1 MQNILTFIKN
11 GQKFTLDASN
21 IKSVRDTGNG
31 FEITLKS
38 GEIIQAD
45 SYSVT
50 PNTQPVEQVSSQQV
64 ENNSEA
70 DEEFEKEEVLKEKSL
85 LDSQTMLWGGAAI
98 ALGGI
103 AIAASGSGGSDGSA
117 PSDQTPPAS
126 LTKILSKDGKAVSGL
141 TEAGATV
148 IVENSAGKVIG
159 SAKAGADGTYL
170 INLDKAYI
178 NGEILKVSAQ
188 DTAGNSTV
196 KQELIA
202 SDITAPTLTH
212 VISSNGKTITG
223 LTEANSTV
231 TVKDSSGKIIGT
243 AKSDNDG
250 KYTVILDKAYL
261 NGENLTISAEDLAG
275 NKSTIQTI
283 LADDKTAPIGLT
295 VAIDTAGKVVTGVTE
310 ANAVVT
316 VKNAAGIVVG
326 TATADTAGKYS
337 ITLDKVYLNGES
349 LSATASDQSG
359 NATAPKTII
368 APDTTAPSSLTAS
381 IGTAGKVVTGV
392 TEANAVVTVKNA
404 AGIVVGTATADT
416 VGKYSIT
423 LDKVY
428 LNGESLNVTAAD
440 KAGNATV
447 PKTIVA
453 PDTTAPSS
461 LTATIDAAGKAITG
475 VTEANATVT
484 VKNVVGTIVG
494 TGTADA
500 TGKYSVTLDKIYLN
514 GESLST
520 IAADKAGNA
529 TVPKIIVA
537 PDITAPSSLTATID
551 AAGKAI
557 TGVTEANATVTVKD
571 VVGTIVGTG
580 TADVTGKYSVT
591 LDKAYLNGESLN
603 VTVADKAGNATVPKT
618 IVAPDTTA
626 PSSLTA
632 TIDAAGKAITGV
644 TEANATVTVK
654 NVVGTIV
661 GTGTAD
667 ATGKYSVTLDKIY
680 LNGESLSAIAA
691 DKAGNATVPKI
702 IVAPDITA
710 PSSLTATI
718 DASGKVVTGVT
729 EANAVVTVKNTAGT
743 VVGTGTADATGKY
756 SITLDKAYL
765 NGESL
770 NAIAADKVG
779 NTTTPKTI
787 IAPDT
792 TAPSSLTAIID
803 AAGKVITGTT
813 EVGARV
819 TVKNVVGTIVG
830 TGTADAT
837 GKYSVTLDKIYLN
850 GESLS
855 AIAADKAGNA
865 TVPKIIVAPDITAP
879 SSLTATIDASGKV
892 VTGVTEANAVVT
904 VKNTAGTVVGTGT
917 ADATGKYSITLDKAY
932 LNGESLNAIAADK
945 VGNTTTPK
953 TIIAPDTTAPSSL
966 TAIIDAAG
974 KVITGTTEVGARV
987 TVEQVTAV
995 YKEVTVLET
1004 QTVLNE
1010 TVQSNYLSKTYS
1022 FEVTGT
1028 NAHVSLNLSSSTN
1041 SLSGSYSSTLSGA
1054 NLNTS
1059 LTGSIS
1065 QAGNGNYSI
1074 DLAQGSVLPPGTYT
1088 LTVNY
1093 SSSIV
1098 PVINVNVTQEVPKT
1112 ILEVDH
1118 YETKVVGAAN
1128 ADEAGNYSITL
1139 DKAYLNG
1146 ESLSVTAADQSDN
1159 KTEVKEVIAPDST
1172 PPILHQPTIQGG
1184 WTEGQSVQ
1192 GTTEA
1197 NATIIVK
1204 NTAGDVIGSA
1214 IADAS
1219 GYYNVILNTVYEDGE
1234 LLKVI
1239 AADAKGN
1246 ESSININ
1253 TPDITAPILANLFN
1267 YDVSTDKIIFNA
1279 PSDSYI
1285 VEQKIGDAW
1294 VQVNVEEKF
1303 DWLNTEFRVTAKDL
1317 AGNSSQPLT
1326 IIINTASG
1334 TYKPTDPTF
1343 IQIIKGSIGNDYL
1356 YGGNGDDTLV
1366 SNTGSDYL
1374 YGGSG
1379 NDTLIYGGN
1388 SNVYTALQGQAG
1400 NDTYIVDKA
1409 LLTSSSSIHILDN
1422 AAEENILQLKS
1433 VSSGDIS
1440 LKQSDSLIIIS
1451 FNDSASTIR
1460 FGEGQLSS
1468 IVFDDGTVWN
1478 KAQIEANTIGKL
1490 LGTDA
1495 ADNLQADAEIST
1507 IYGLGGNDTI
1517 QGGVQN
1523 DYLYGDDGDDTLV
1536 SNTGSDYLYGG
1547 AGNDTLIYGGNS
1559 NVYTALQGQ
1568 AGNDTYI
1575 IDKALLTSSS
1585 YIHILDNAT
1594 EENTLQL
1601 KSVSSSDISLKQS
1614 DSLIIISFNDS
1625 ASTIRF
1631 GKDNLSFI
1639 VFDDGTVWDKA
1650 QIEANTIG
1658 KLLGTDAADN
1668 LQADAEISTIYSLGG
1683 NDTIQGGV
1691 QNDYLYGG
1699 DGDDTLVSNT
1709 GSDYLYGGSGND
1721 TLIYGGN
1728 SNVYTALQGQAG
1740 NDTYIVD
1747 KALLTSS
1754 SSIHILDNAAEEN
1767 ILQLKSVSSGDISLK
1782 QSDSLIIISFNDSA
1796 STIRFGEGQL
1806 SSIVFDDG
1814 TVWDKAQIEQ
1824 HIAEPVFGTTGNDV
1838 IETNIPNQ
1846 SYSYIL
1852 GDGADTVVFNILDNT
1867 DNLGGNVKT
1876 EWTDFNLS
1884 ENDKLDLSQLLIN
1897 NNGNLQEF
1905 ITVKDTQ
1912 AGVVM
1917 SVDRDGSNQ
1926 STYHSQELILL
1937 TGKHYTLEDLM
1948 ASNAFIH

>member
-38 GEIIQAD
+38 GEIIQAE

-103 AIAASGSGGSDGSA
+103 AIAASGSGGSA

-212 VISSNGKTITG
+212 AISSNGKTITG

-261 NGENLTISAEDLAG
+261 NGENLTISAEDLVG

-295 VAIDTAGKVVTGVTE
+295 VAIDTAGKVVKGVTE

-404 AGIVVGTATADT
+404 AGIVVGTATADAT
-416 VGKYSIT
+416 GKYSVT
-423 LDKVY
+423 LNKAY

-514 GESLST
+514 GESLS
-520 IAADKAGNA
+520 
-529 TVPKIIVA
+529 
-537 PDITAPSSLTATID
+537 
-551 AAGKAI
+551 
-557 TGVTEANATVTVKD
+557 
-571 VVGTIVGTG
+571 
-580 TADVTGKYSVT
+580 
-591 LDKAYLNGESLN
+591 
-603 VTVADKAGNATVPKT
+603 
-618 IVAPDTTA
+618 
-626 PSSLTA
+626 
-632 TIDAAGKAITGV
+632 
-644 TEANATVTVK
+644 
-654 NVVGTIV
+654 
-661 GTGTAD
+661 
-667 ATGKYSVTLDKIY
+667 
-680 LNGESLSAIAA
+680 AIAA
-691 DKAGNATVPKI
+691 DKAGNTTAATTI
-702 IVAPDITA
+702 IASDTTA
-710 PSSLTATI
+710 PSSLIATI

-792 TAPSSLTAIID
+792 TAPSSLIATID
-803 AAGKVITGTT
+803 AAGKV
-813 EVGARV
+813 
-819 TVKNVVGTIVG
+819 
-830 TGTADAT
+830 
-837 GKYSVTLDKIYLN
+837 
-850 GESLS
+850 
-855 AIAADKAGNA
+855 
-865 TVPKIIVAPDITAP
+865 VA
-879 SSLTATIDASGKV
+879 
-892 VTGVTEANAVVT
+892 GVTEA
-904 VKNTAGTVVGTGT
+904 
-917 ADATGKYSITLDKAY
+917 D
-932 LNGESLNAIAADK
+932 
-945 VGNTTTPK
+945 
-953 TIIAPDTTAPSSL
+953 
-966 TAIIDAAG
+966 
-974 KVITGTTEVGARV
+974 ARV

-1004 QTVLNE
+1004 QFILSE
-1010 TVQSNYLSKTYS
+1010 SVQTNYLSKTYS

-1041 SLSGSYSSTLSGA
+1041 SLSGSYSSILSGA
-1054 NLNTS
+1054 SLNTR
-1059 LTGSIS
+1059 LTGNVS
-1065 QAGNGNYSI
+1065 QAGDGNYSI

-1093 SSSIV
+1093 SSSMV

-1253 TPDITAPILANLFN
+1253 TPDITAPILANMFN

-1782 QSDSLIIISFNDSA
+1782 QSDLLIIISFNDSA

-1824 HIAEPVFGTTGNDV
+1824 HIAEPVFGTTVNDV

-1876 EWTDFNLS
+1876 EWTDFNLV
-1884 ENDKLDLSQLLIN
+1884 ENDKIDFSQLFIN
-1897 NNGNLQEF
+1897 DSGDLQDY
-1905 ITVKDTQ
+1905 ITVKDTE
-1912 AGVVM
+1912 AGLII
-1917 SVDRDGSNQ
+1917 SVDRDGSSQ

>member
-103 AIAASGSGGSDGSA
+103 AIAASGSGGSGGSA

-126 LTKILSKDGKAVSGL
+126 LTKILSKDGNTVSGL

-212 VISSNGKTITG
+212 AISSNGKTITG

-416 VGKYSIT
+416 AGKYSIT
-423 LDKVY
+423 LDKV
-428 LNGESLNVTAAD
+428 
-440 KAGNATV
+440 
-447 PKTIVA
+447 
-453 PDTTAPSS
+453 
-461 LTATIDAAGKAITG
+461 
-475 VTEANATVT
+475 
-484 VKNVVGTIVG
+484 
-494 TGTADA
+494 
-500 TGKYSVTLDKIYLN
+500 
-514 GESLST
+514 
-520 IAADKAGNA
+520 
-529 TVPKIIVA
+529 
-537 PDITAPSSLTATID
+537 
-551 AAGKAI
+551 
-557 TGVTEANATVTVKD
+557 
-571 VVGTIVGTG
+571 
-580 TADVTGKYSVT
+580 
-591 LDKAYLNGESLN
+591 YLNGESLN

-691 DKAGNATVPKI
+691 DKAGNTTAATTI
-702 IVAPDITA
+702 IASDTTA
-710 PSSLTATI
+710 PSSLIATI

-792 TAPSSLTAIID
+792 TAPSSLTATID
-803 AAGKVITGTT
+803 AAGKV
-813 EVGARV
+813 V
-819 TVKNVVGTIVG
+819 
-830 TGTADAT
+830 
-837 GKYSVTLDKIYLN
+837 
-850 GESLS
+850 
-855 AIAADKAGNA
+855 AG
-865 TVPKIIVAPDITAP
+865 I
-879 SSLTATIDASGKV
+879 
-892 VTGVTEANAVVT
+892 TEA
-904 VKNTAGTVVGTGT
+904 
-917 ADATGKYSITLDKAY
+917 D
-932 LNGESLNAIAADK
+932 
-945 VGNTTTPK
+945 
-953 TIIAPDTTAPSSL
+953 
-966 TAIIDAAG
+966 
-974 KVITGTTEVGARV
+974 ARV

-1004 QTVLNE
+1004 QFILSE
-1010 TVQSNYLSKTYS
+1010 SVQTNYLSKTYS

-1041 SLSGSYSSTLSGA
+1041 SLSGSYSSILSGA
-1054 NLNTS
+1054 SLNTR
-1059 LTGSIS
+1059 LTGNVS
-1065 QAGNGNYSI
+1065 QAGDGNYSI
-1074 DLAQGSVLPPGTYT
+1074 DLAQGSVLPSGTYT

-1093 SSSIV
+1093 SSSMV
-1098 PVINVNVTQEVPKT
+1098 PVINVNVTQEVPTT

-1118 YETKVVGAAN
+1118 YETKVVGTAN

-1146 ESLSVTAADQSDN
+1146 ENLIAIATDQSGN
-1159 KTEVKEVIAPDST
+1159 KTEAKEVIVPDIT

-1184 WTEGQSVQ
+1184 WTEGQVVQ

-1197 NATIIVK
+1197 NVTVTIK
-1204 NTAGDVIGSA
+1204 NAAGDVIGSA

-1219 GYYNVILNTVYEDGE
+1219 GHYTVILNTVYENGE
-1234 LLKVI
+1234 SLKVI
-1239 AADAKGN
+1239 ATDNKGN
-1246 ESSININ
+1246 ENLLQLN
-1253 TPDITAPILANLFN
+1253 APDTTAPILTNLFS
-1267 YDVSTDKIIFNA
+1267 YDLSTDKIIFNA
-1279 PSDSYI
+1279 PSDSYF
-1285 VEQKIGDAW
+1285 VEQKIDGAW
-1294 VQVNVEEKF
+1294 VHVNIEEKF
-1303 DWLNTEFRVTAKDL
+1303 DWLNVEYRVTATDQ

-1326 IIINTASG
+1326 TIINTASG

-1343 IQIIKGSIGNDYL
+1343 TQIIKGSTGNDYL
-1356 YGGNGDDTLV
+1356 YGSNGDDTLI
-1366 SNTGSDYL
+1366 SNGDSDRL

-1388 SNVYTALQGQAG
+1388 SPNVYTGLIGEAG

-1409 LLTSSSSIHILDN
+1409 LLGSLSYVHILDN
-1422 AAEENILQLKS
+1422 TNEQNTLYLKS
-1433 VSSGDIS
+1433 VSADEII
-1440 LKQSDSLIIIS
+1440 LKQT
-1451 FNDSASTIR
+1451 SADR
-1460 FGEGQLSS
+1460 
-1468 IVFDDGTVWN
+1468 
-1478 KAQIEANTIGKL
+1478 
-1490 LGTDA
+1490 
-1495 ADNLQADAEIST
+1495 
-1507 IYGLGGNDTI
+1507 
-1517 QGGVQN
+1517 
-1523 DYLYGDDGDDTLV
+1523 
-1536 SNTGSDYLYGG
+1536 
-1547 AGNDTLIYGGNS
+1547 
-1559 NVYTALQGQ
+1559 
-1568 AGNDTYI
+1568 
-1575 IDKALLTSSS
+1575 
-1585 YIHILDNAT
+1585 
-1594 EENTLQL
+1594 
-1601 KSVSSSDISLKQS
+1601 
-1614 DSLIIISFNDS
+1614 
-1625 ASTIRF
+1625 
-1631 GKDNLSFI
+1631 
-1639 VFDDGTVWDKA
+1639 
-1650 QIEANTIG
+1650 
-1658 KLLGTDAADN
+1658 
-1668 LQADAEISTIYSLGG
+1668 
-1683 NDTIQGGV
+1683 
-1691 QNDYLYGG
+1691 
-1699 DGDDTLVSNT
+1699 
-1709 GSDYLYGGSGND
+1709 
-1721 TLIYGGN
+1721 
-1728 SNVYTALQGQAG
+1728 
-1740 NDTYIVD
+1740 
-1747 KALLTSS
+1747 
-1754 SSIHILDNAAEEN
+1754 
-1767 ILQLKSVSSGDISLK
+1767 
-1782 QSDSLIIISFNDSA
+1782 
-1796 STIRFGEGQL
+1796 
-1806 SSIVFDDG
+1806 
-1814 TVWDKAQIEQ
+1814 
-1824 HIAEPVFGTTGNDV
+1824 V
-1838 IETNIPNQ
+1838 IT
-1846 SYSYIL
+1846 
-1852 GDGADTVVFNILDNT
+1852 
-1867 DNLGGNVKT
+1867 
-1876 EWTDFNLS
+1876 
-1884 ENDKLDLSQLLIN
+1884 
-1897 NNGNLQEF
+1897 
-1905 ITVKDTQ
+1905 
-1912 AGVVM
+1912 
-1917 SVDRDGSNQ
+1917 
-1926 STYHSQELILL
+1926 
-1937 TGKHYTLEDLM
+1937 
-1948 ASNAFIH
+1948 

>member
-38 GEIIQAD
+38 GEIIQAE

-212 VISSNGKTITG
+212 AISSNGKTITG

-261 NGENLTISAEDLAG
+261 NGENLSISAEDLAG

-295 VAIDTAGKVVTGVTE
+295 VAIDTAGKFVTGVTE

-316 VKNAAGIVVG
+316 IKNTVGTVVG

-404 AGIVVGTATADT
+404 AGIVVGTATAD
-416 VGKYSIT
+416 
-423 LDKVY
+423 
-428 LNGESLNVTAAD
+428 
-440 KAGNATV
+440 
-447 PKTIVA
+447 
-453 PDTTAPSS
+453 
-461 LTATIDAAGKAITG
+461 
-475 VTEANATVT
+475 
-484 VKNVVGTIVG
+484 
-494 TGTADA
+494 A
-500 TGKYSVTLDKIYLN
+500 TGKYSVTLDKAYLN
-514 GESLST
+514 GESLSIT
-520 IAADKAGNA
+520 ATDKAGNA
-529 TVPKIIVA
+529 TAPKIIVA

-557 TGVTEANATVTVKD
+557 TGVTEANATVTVKN
-571 VVGTIVGTG
+571 VVGTVVGTG

-603 VTVADKAGNATVPKT
+603 VTAVDKAGNATVPKT
-618 IVAPDTTA
+618 IIAPDTTA
-626 PSSLTA
+626 PSNLTA
-632 TIDAAGKAITGV
+632 TIDAAGEAI
-644 TEANATVTVK
+644 
-654 NVVGTIV
+654 
-661 GTGTAD
+661 
-667 ATGKYSVTLDKIY
+667 
-680 LNGESLSAIAA
+680 
-691 DKAGNATVPKI
+691 
-702 IVAPDITA
+702 
-710 PSSLTATI
+710 
-718 DASGKVVTGVT
+718 TGVT
-729 EANAVVTVKNTAGT
+729 EANAVVTVKNAAGI

-792 TAPSSLTAIID
+792 TAPSSLI
-803 AAGKVITGTT
+803 
-813 EVGARV
+813 
-819 TVKNVVGTIVG
+819 
-830 TGTADAT
+830 
-837 GKYSVTLDKIYLN
+837 
-850 GESLS
+850 
-855 AIAADKAGNA
+855 
-865 TVPKIIVAPDITAP
+865 
-879 SSLTATIDASGKV
+879 ATIDASGKV
-892 VTGVTEANAVVT
+892 VAGVTEA
-904 VKNTAGTVVGTGT
+904 
-917 ADATGKYSITLDKAY
+917 D
-932 LNGESLNAIAADK
+932 
-945 VGNTTTPK
+945 
-953 TIIAPDTTAPSSL
+953 
-966 TAIIDAAG
+966 
-974 KVITGTTEVGARV
+974 ARV

-1004 QTVLNE
+1004 QFILSE
-1010 TVQSNYLSKTYS
+1010 SVQTNYLSKTYS

-1041 SLSGSYSSTLSGA
+1041 SLSGSYSSILSGA
-1054 NLNTS
+1054 SLNTR
-1059 LTGSIS
+1059 LTGNVS
-1065 QAGNGNYSI
+1065 QAGEGNYSI

-1093 SSSIV
+1093 SSSMV
-1098 PVINVNVTQEVPKT
+1098 PVINVNVTQEVPTT

-1118 YETKVVGAAN
+1118 YETKVVGTAN

-1146 ESLSVTAADQSDN
+1146 ENLIATATDQSGN
-1159 KTEVKEVIAPDST
+1159 KTEAKEVIVPDIT

-1184 WTEGQSVQ
+1184 WTEGQVVQ

-1197 NATIIVK
+1197 NVTVTIKNAT
-1204 NTAGDVIGSA
+1204 GDVIGSA

-1219 GYYNVILNTVYEDGE
+1219 GYYSVILNTVYENGE

-1239 AADAKGN
+1239 ATDNKGN
-1246 ESSININ
+1246 ENLLQLN
-1253 TPDITAPILANLFN
+1253 APDTTAPILANLFS
-1267 YDVSTDKIIFNA
+1267 YDLSTDKIIFNA
-1279 PSDSYI
+1279 PSDSYF
-1285 VEQKIGDAW
+1285 VEQKIDGAW
-1294 VQVNVEEKF
+1294 VHVNIEEKF
-1303 DWLNTEFRVTAKDL
+1303 DWLNVEYRVTATDQ

-1326 IIINTASG
+1326 TIINTASG

-1343 IQIIKGSIGNDYL
+1343 TQIIKGSTGNDYL
-1356 YGGNGDDTLV
+1356 YGGNGDDTLI
-1366 SNTGSDYL
+1366 SNGGSDSL

-1388 SNVYTALQGQAG
+1388 SPNIYTGLIGEAG

-1409 LLTSSSSIHILDN
+1409 LLGSLSYVHILDN
-1422 AAEENILQLKS
+1422 TNEQNTLYLKS
-1433 VSSGDIS
+1433 VSADEII
-1440 LKQSDSLIIIS
+1440 LKQASASYVHILDNTNEQNTLYLKSVSADEIILKQASADRIIT
-1451 FNDSASTIR
+1451 FNDSTATIH

-1478 KAQIEANTIGKL
+1478 KAQIEANIIGRL
-1490 LGTDA
+1490 LGTDG
-1495 ADNLQADAEIST
+1495 DDHLQADANYSV
-1507 IYGLGGNDTI
+1507 IYGLD
-1517 QGGVQN
+1517 
-1523 DYLYGDDGDDTLV
+1523 
-1536 SNTGSDYLYGG
+1536 
-1547 AGNDTLIYGGNS
+1547 
-1559 NVYTALQGQ
+1559 
-1568 AGNDTYI
+1568 
-1575 IDKALLTSSS
+1575 
-1585 YIHILDNAT
+1585 
-1594 EENTLQL
+1594 
-1601 KSVSSSDISLKQS
+1601 
-1614 DSLIIISFNDS
+1614 
-1625 ASTIRF
+1625 
-1631 GKDNLSFI
+1631 
-1639 VFDDGTVWDKA
+1639 
-1650 QIEANTIG
+1650 
-1658 KLLGTDAADN
+1658 
-1668 LQADAEISTIYSLGG
+1668 G

-1699 DGDDTLVSNT
+1699 NGDDTLISNG
-1709 GSDYLYGGSGND
+1709 GSDSLYGGSGND

-1728 SNVYTALQGQAG
+1728 SPNVYTGLIGEAG

-1747 KALLTSS
+1747 KALLGSLS
-1754 SSIHILDNAAEEN
+1754 YVHILDNTNEQN
-1767 ILQLKSVSSGDISLK
+1767 TLYLKSVSADEIILK
-1782 QSDSLIIISFNDSA
+1782 QASASYVHILDNTNEQNTLYLKSVSADEIILKQASADRIITFNDSTA
-1796 STIRFGEGQL
+1796 TIHFGEGLL

-1814 TVWDKAQIEQ
+1814 TTWDKAQIEQ
-1824 HIAEPVFGTTGNDV
+1824 HIAKTVVGTFDNDV
-1838 IETNIPNQ
+1838 VETATANQ
-1846 SYSYIL
+1846 TYSYTL
-1852 GDGADTVVFNILDNT
+1852 DTGADTLIFKVLDDI
-1867 DNLGGNVKT
+1867 DNLGGNSNG

-1937 TGKHYTLEDLM
+1937 TAKHYTLEDLM

>member
-45 SYSVT
+45 SYSIT

-212 VISSNGKTITG
+212 AISSNGKTITG

-404 AGIVVGTATADT
+404 AGIVVGIATADAT
-416 VGKYSIT
+416 GKYSVT
-423 LDKVY
+423 LNKAY

-447 PKTIVA
+447 PKTIIA

-484 VKNVVGTIVG
+484 VKNVVGTI
-494 TGTADA
+494 
-500 TGKYSVTLDKIYLN
+500 
-514 GESLST
+514 
-520 IAADKAGNA
+520 
-529 TVPKIIVA
+529 
-537 PDITAPSSLTATID
+537 
-551 AAGKAI
+551 
-557 TGVTEANATVTVKD
+557 
-571 VVGTIVGTG
+571 
-580 TADVTGKYSVT
+580 
-591 LDKAYLNGESLN
+591 
-603 VTVADKAGNATVPKT
+603 
-618 IVAPDTTA
+618 
-626 PSSLTA
+626 
-632 TIDAAGKAITGV
+632 
-644 TEANATVTVK
+644 
-654 NVVGTIV
+654 
-661 GTGTAD
+661 
-667 ATGKYSVTLDKIY
+667 
-680 LNGESLSAIAA
+680 
-691 DKAGNATVPKI
+691 
-702 IVAPDITA
+702 
-710 PSSLTATI
+710 
-718 DASGKVVTGVT
+718 
-729 EANAVVTVKNTAGT
+729 
-743 VVGTGTADATGKY
+743 VGTGTADATGKY

-792 TAPSSLTAIID
+792 TAPSSLTATID
-803 AAGKVITGTT
+803 AAGKV
-813 EVGARV
+813 
-819 TVKNVVGTIVG
+819 
-830 TGTADAT
+830 
-837 GKYSVTLDKIYLN
+837 
-850 GESLS
+850 
-855 AIAADKAGNA
+855 
-865 TVPKIIVAPDITAP
+865 VA
-879 SSLTATIDASGKV
+879 
-892 VTGVTEANAVVT
+892 GVTEA
-904 VKNTAGTVVGTGT
+904 
-917 ADATGKYSITLDKAY
+917 D
-932 LNGESLNAIAADK
+932 
-945 VGNTTTPK
+945 
-953 TIIAPDTTAPSSL
+953 
-966 TAIIDAAG
+966 
-974 KVITGTTEVGARV
+974 ARV

-1004 QTVLNE
+1004 QFILSE
-1010 TVQSNYLSKTYS
+1010 SVQTNYLSKTYS

-1041 SLSGSYSSTLSGA
+1041 SLSGSYSSILSGA
-1054 NLNTS
+1054 SLNTR
-1059 LTGSIS
+1059 LTGNVS
-1065 QAGNGNYSI
+1065 QAGDGNYSI

-1093 SSSIV
+1093 SSSMV
-1098 PVINVNVTQEVPKT
+1098 PVINVNVTQEVPTT

-1118 YETKVVGAAN
+1118 YETKVVGTAN

-1146 ESLSVTAADQSDN
+1146 ENLIVTATDQSGN
-1159 KTEVKEVIAPDST
+1159 KTEAKEVIVPDIT

-1184 WTEGQSVQ
+1184 WTEGQVVQ

-1197 NATIIVK
+1197 NVTVTIK
-1204 NTAGDVIGSA
+1204 NAAGDVIGSA

-1219 GYYNVILNTVYEDGE
+1219 GHYSVILNTVYENGE

-1239 AADAKGN
+1239 ATDNKGN
-1246 ESSININ
+1246 ENLLQLN
-1253 TPDITAPILANLFN
+1253 APDTTAPMLANLFS
-1267 YDVSTDKIIFNA
+1267 YDLSTNKIIFNA
-1279 PSDSYI
+1279 PSDSYF
-1285 VEQKIGDAW
+1285 VEQKIDGAW
-1294 VQVNVEEKF
+1294 VHVNIEEKF
-1303 DWLNTEFRVTAKDL
+1303 DWLNVEYRVTATDQ

-1326 IIINTASG
+1326 TIINTASG

-1343 IQIIKGSIGNDYL
+1343 TQIIKGSTGNDYL
-1356 YGGNGDDTLV
+1356 YGGNGDDTLI
-1366 SNTGSDYL
+1366 SNGDSDSL

-1388 SNVYTALQGQAG
+1388 SPNIYTGLIGEAG

-1409 LLTSSSSIHILDN
+1409 LLGSLSYVHILDN
-1422 AAEENILQLKS
+1422 TNEQNTLYLKS
-1433 VSSGDIS
+1433 VSADEII
-1440 LKQSDSLIIIS
+1440 LKQASADRIIT
-1451 FNDSASTIR
+1451 FNDSTATIH

-1468 IVFDDGTVWN
+1468 IVFDDGT
-1478 KAQIEANTIGKL
+1478 T
-1490 LGTDA
+1490 
-1495 ADNLQADAEIST
+1495 
-1507 IYGLGGNDTI
+1507 
-1517 QGGVQN
+1517 
-1523 DYLYGDDGDDTLV
+1523 
-1536 SNTGSDYLYGG
+1536 
-1547 AGNDTLIYGGNS
+1547 
-1559 NVYTALQGQ
+1559 
-1568 AGNDTYI
+1568 
-1575 IDKALLTSSS
+1575 
-1585 YIHILDNAT
+1585 
-1594 EENTLQL
+1594 
-1601 KSVSSSDISLKQS
+1601 
-1614 DSLIIISFNDS
+1614 
-1625 ASTIRF
+1625 
-1631 GKDNLSFI
+1631 
-1639 VFDDGTVWDKA
+1639 WDKA
-1650 QIEANTIG
+1650 QIEANIIG
-1658 KLLGTDAADN
+1658 RLLGTDGDDH
-1668 LQADAEISTIYSLGG
+1668 LQADANYSVIYGLDG

-1699 DGDDTLVSNT
+1699 NGDDTLISNG
-1709 GSDYLYGGSGND
+1709 GSDSLYGGSGND

-1728 SNVYTALQGQAG
+1728 SPNIYTGLIGEAG

-1747 KALLTSS
+1747 KALLGSLS
-1754 SSIHILDNAAEEN
+1754 YVHILDNTNEQN
-1767 ILQLKSVSSGDISLK
+1767 TLYLKSVSADEIILK
-1782 QSDSLIIISFNDSA
+1782 QTSADRVITFNDSTA
-1796 STIRFGEGQL
+1796 TIHFGEGQL

-1814 TVWDKAQIEQ
+1814 TTWDKAQIEQ
-1824 HIAEPVFGTTGNDV
+1824 HIAKTVVGTFDNDV
-1838 IETNIPNQ
+1838 VETATANQ
-1846 SYSYIL
+1846 TYSYTL
-1852 GDGADTVVFNILDNT
+1852 DTGADTLIFKVLDDI
-1867 DNLGGNVKT
+1867 DNLGGNSNG

-1917 SVDRDGSNQ
+1917 SVDRDGPNQ

>member
-603 VTVADKAGNATVPKT
+603 VTAADKAGNATVPKT

-632 TIDAAGKAITGV
+632 TIDA
-644 TEANATVTVK
+644 
-654 NVVGTIV
+654 
-661 GTGTAD
+661 
-667 ATGKYSVTLDKIY
+667 
-680 LNGESLSAIAA
+680 
-691 DKAGNATVPKI
+691 
-702 IVAPDITA
+702 
-710 PSSLTATI
+710 
-718 DASGKVVTGVT
+718 
-729 EANAVVTVKNTAGT
+729 
-743 VVGTGTADATGKY
+743 
-756 SITLDKAYL
+756 
-765 NGESL
+765 
-770 NAIAADKVG
+770 
-779 NTTTPKTI
+779 
-787 IAPDT
+787 
-792 TAPSSLTAIID
+792 
-803 AAGKVITGTT
+803 
-813 EVGARV
+813 
-819 TVKNVVGTIVG
+819 
-830 TGTADAT
+830 
-837 GKYSVTLDKIYLN
+837 
-850 GESLS
+850 
-855 AIAADKAGNA
+855 
-865 TVPKIIVAPDITAP
+865 
-879 SSLTATIDASGKV
+879 
-892 VTGVTEANAVVT
+892 
-904 VKNTAGTVVGTGT
+904 
-917 ADATGKYSITLDKAY
+917 
-932 LNGESLNAIAADK
+932 
-945 VGNTTTPK
+945 
-953 TIIAPDTTAPSSL
+953 
-966 TAIIDAAG
+966 
-974 KVITGTTEVGARV
+974 
-987 TVEQVTAV
+987 
-995 YKEVTVLET
+995 
-1004 QTVLNE
+1004 
-1010 TVQSNYLSKTYS
+1010 
-1022 FEVTGT
+1022 
-1028 NAHVSLNLSSSTN
+1028 
-1041 SLSGSYSSTLSGA
+1041 
-1054 NLNTS
+1054 
-1059 LTGSIS
+1059 
-1065 QAGNGNYSI
+1065 
-1074 DLAQGSVLPPGTYT
+1074 
-1088 LTVNY
+1088 
-1093 SSSIV
+1093 
-1098 PVINVNVTQEVPKT
+1098 
-1112 ILEVDH
+1112 
-1118 YETKVVGAAN
+1118 
-1128 ADEAGNYSITL
+1128 
-1139 DKAYLNG
+1139 
-1146 ESLSVTAADQSDN
+1146 
-1159 KTEVKEVIAPDST
+1159 
-1172 PPILHQPTIQGG
+1172 
-1184 WTEGQSVQ
+1184 
-1192 GTTEA
+1192 
-1197 NATIIVK
+1197 
-1204 NTAGDVIGSA
+1204 
-1214 IADAS
+1214 
-1219 GYYNVILNTVYEDGE
+1219 
-1234 LLKVI
+1234 
-1239 AADAKGN
+1239 
-1246 ESSININ
+1246 
-1253 TPDITAPILANLFN
+1253 
-1267 YDVSTDKIIFNA
+1267 
-1279 PSDSYI
+1279 
-1285 VEQKIGDAW
+1285 
-1294 VQVNVEEKF
+1294 
-1303 DWLNTEFRVTAKDL
+1303 
-1317 AGNSSQPLT
+1317 
-1326 IIINTASG
+1326 
-1334 TYKPTDPTF
+1334 
-1343 IQIIKGSIGNDYL
+1343 
-1356 YGGNGDDTLV
+1356 
-1366 SNTGSDYL
+1366 
-1374 YGGSG
+1374 
-1379 NDTLIYGGN
+1379 
-1388 SNVYTALQGQAG
+1388 
-1400 NDTYIVDKA
+1400 
-1409 LLTSSSSIHILDN
+1409 
-1422 AAEENILQLKS
+1422 
-1433 VSSGDIS
+1433 
-1440 LKQSDSLIIIS
+1440 
-1451 FNDSASTIR
+1451 
-1460 FGEGQLSS
+1460 
-1468 IVFDDGTVWN
+1468 
-1478 KAQIEANTIGKL
+1478 
-1490 LGTDA
+1490 
-1495 ADNLQADAEIST
+1495 
-1507 IYGLGGNDTI
+1507 
-1517 QGGVQN
+1517 
-1523 DYLYGDDGDDTLV
+1523 
-1536 SNTGSDYLYGG
+1536 
-1547 AGNDTLIYGGNS
+1547 
-1559 NVYTALQGQ
+1559 
-1568 AGNDTYI
+1568 
-1575 IDKALLTSSS
+1575 
-1585 YIHILDNAT
+1585 
-1594 EENTLQL
+1594 
-1601 KSVSSSDISLKQS
+1601 
-1614 DSLIIISFNDS
+1614 
-1625 ASTIRF
+1625 
-1631 GKDNLSFI
+1631 
-1639 VFDDGTVWDKA
+1639 
-1650 QIEANTIG
+1650 
-1658 KLLGTDAADN
+1658 
-1668 LQADAEISTIYSLGG
+1668 
-1683 NDTIQGGV
+1683 
-1691 QNDYLYGG
+1691 
-1699 DGDDTLVSNT
+1699 
-1709 GSDYLYGGSGND
+1709 
-1721 TLIYGGN
+1721 
-1728 SNVYTALQGQAG
+1728 
-1740 NDTYIVD
+1740 
-1747 KALLTSS
+1747 
-1754 SSIHILDNAAEEN
+1754 
-1767 ILQLKSVSSGDISLK
+1767 
-1782 QSDSLIIISFNDSA
+1782 
-1796 STIRFGEGQL
+1796 
-1806 SSIVFDDG
+1806 
-1814 TVWDKAQIEQ
+1814 
-1824 HIAEPVFGTTGNDV
+1824 
-1838 IETNIPNQ
+1838 
-1846 SYSYIL
+1846 
-1852 GDGADTVVFNILDNT
+1852 
-1867 DNLGGNVKT
+1867 
-1876 EWTDFNLS
+1876 
-1884 ENDKLDLSQLLIN
+1884 
-1897 NNGNLQEF
+1897 
-1905 ITVKDTQ
+1905 
-1912 AGVVM
+1912 
-1917 SVDRDGSNQ
+1917 
-1926 STYHSQELILL
+1926 
-1937 TGKHYTLEDLM
+1937 
-1948 ASNAFIH
+1948 

>member
-45 SYSVT
+45 SYSIT

-212 VISSNGKTITG
+212 AISSNGKTITG

-243 AKSDNDG
+243 AKSDNHG

-326 TATADTAGKYS
+326 IATADTAGKYS

-349 LSATASDQSG
+349 LNVTAADKAG
-359 NATAPKTII
+359 NATVPKTII

-404 AGIVVGTATADT
+404 AGIVVGIATADT
-416 VGKYSIT
+416 AGKYSIT

-447 PKTIVA
+447 PKTIIA

-484 VKNVVGTIVG
+484 VKSVVGTIVG

-500 TGKYSVTLDKIYLN
+500 TGKYSI
-514 GESLST
+514 
-520 IAADKAGNA
+520 
-529 TVPKIIVA
+529 
-537 PDITAPSSLTATID
+537 
-551 AAGKAI
+551 
-557 TGVTEANATVTVKD
+557 
-571 VVGTIVGTG
+571 
-580 TADVTGKYSVT
+580 T
-591 LDKAYLNGESLN
+591 LDKA
-603 VTVADKAGNATVPKT
+603 
-618 IVAPDTTA
+618 
-626 PSSLTA
+626 
-632 TIDAAGKAITGV
+632 
-644 TEANATVTVK
+644 
-654 NVVGTIV
+654 
-661 GTGTAD
+661 
-667 ATGKYSVTLDKIY
+667 Y

-691 DKAGNATVPKI
+691 DKAGNTTTPKTI
-702 IVAPDITA
+702 IAPDTTA
-710 PSSLTATI
+710 PSSLIATIDASGKVVTGVTEANAVVTVKNTAGTVVGIGTADATGKYSITLDKAYLNGESLSAIAADKAGNTTTPKTIIAPDTTAPSSLIATIDASGKVVTGVTEANAVVKVKNTAGTVVGTGTADATGKYSITLDKAYLNGESLSAIAADKAGNTTTPKTIIAPDTTAPSSLIATI

-792 TAPSSLTAIID
+792 TAPSSLTATID
-803 AAGKVITGTT
+803 AAGKV
-813 EVGARV
+813 
-819 TVKNVVGTIVG
+819 
-830 TGTADAT
+830 
-837 GKYSVTLDKIYLN
+837 
-850 GESLS
+850 
-855 AIAADKAGNA
+855 
-865 TVPKIIVAPDITAP
+865 VA
-879 SSLTATIDASGKV
+879 
-892 VTGVTEANAVVT
+892 GVTEA
-904 VKNTAGTVVGTGT
+904 
-917 ADATGKYSITLDKAY
+917 D
-932 LNGESLNAIAADK
+932 
-945 VGNTTTPK
+945 
-953 TIIAPDTTAPSSL
+953 
-966 TAIIDAAG
+966 
-974 KVITGTTEVGARV
+974 ARV

-1004 QTVLNE
+1004 QFILSE
-1010 TVQSNYLSKTYS
+1010 SVQTNYLSKTYS

-1041 SLSGSYSSTLSGA
+1041 SLSGSYSSILSGA
-1054 NLNTS
+1054 SLNTR
-1059 LTGSIS
+1059 LTGNVS
-1065 QAGNGNYSI
+1065 QAGDGNYSI

-1093 SSSIV
+1093 SSSMV
-1098 PVINVNVTQEVPKT
+1098 PVINVNVTQEVPTT
-1112 ILEVDH
+1112 ILEVDY
-1118 YETKVVGAAN
+1118 YETKVVGTAN

-1146 ESLSVTAADQSDN
+1146 ENLIATATDQSGN
-1159 KTEVKEVIAPDST
+1159 KTEAKEVIVPDIT
-1172 PPILHQPTIQGG
+1172 PPILDQPTIQGG
-1184 WTEGQSVQ
+1184 WTEGQVVQ

-1197 NATIIVK
+1197 NVTVTIK
-1204 NTAGDVIGSA
+1204 NAAGDVIGSA

-1219 GYYNVILNTVYEDGE
+1219 GHYSVILNTVYENGE

-1239 AADAKGN
+1239 ATDNKGN
-1246 ESSININ
+1246 ENLLQLN
-1253 TPDITAPILANLFN
+1253 APDTTAPILANLFS
-1267 YDVSTDKIIFNA
+1267 YDLSTDKIIFNA
-1279 PSDSYI
+1279 PSDSYF
-1285 VEQKIGDAW
+1285 VEQKIDGAW
-1294 VQVNVEEKF
+1294 VHVNIEEKF
-1303 DWLNTEFRVTAKDL
+1303 DWLNVEYRVTATDQ

-1326 IIINTASG
+1326 TIINTASG

-1343 IQIIKGSIGNDYL
+1343 TQIIKGSTGNDYL
-1356 YGGNGDDTLV
+1356 YGGNGDDTLI
-1366 SNTGSDYL
+1366 SNGDSDSL

-1388 SNVYTALQGQAG
+1388 SPNIYTGLIGEAG

-1409 LLTSSSSIHILDN
+1409 LLGALSYVHILDN
-1422 AAEENILQLKS
+1422 TNEQNTLYLKS
-1433 VSSGDIS
+1433 VSADEII
-1440 LKQSDSLIIIS
+1440 LKQASADRIIT
-1451 FNDSASTIR
+1451 FNDSTATIH

-1478 KAQIEANTIGKL
+1478 KAQIEANIIGRL
-1490 LGTDA
+1490 LGTDG
-1495 ADNLQADAEIST
+1495 DDHLQADTNYSVT
-1507 IYGLGGNDTI
+1507 YGLD
-1517 QGGVQN
+1517 
-1523 DYLYGDDGDDTLV
+1523 
-1536 SNTGSDYLYGG
+1536 
-1547 AGNDTLIYGGNS
+1547 
-1559 NVYTALQGQ
+1559 
-1568 AGNDTYI
+1568 
-1575 IDKALLTSSS
+1575 
-1585 YIHILDNAT
+1585 
-1594 EENTLQL
+1594 
-1601 KSVSSSDISLKQS
+1601 
-1614 DSLIIISFNDS
+1614 
-1625 ASTIRF
+1625 
-1631 GKDNLSFI
+1631 
-1639 VFDDGTVWDKA
+1639 
-1650 QIEANTIG
+1650 
-1658 KLLGTDAADN
+1658 
-1668 LQADAEISTIYSLGG
+1668 G

-1699 DGDDTLVSNT
+1699 NGDDTLISNG
-1709 GSDYLYGGSGND
+1709 GSDSLYGGSGND

-1728 SNVYTALQGQAG
+1728 SPNIYTGLIGEAG

-1747 KALLTSS
+1747 KALLGSLS
-1754 SSIHILDNAAEEN
+1754 YVHILDNTNEQN
-1767 ILQLKSVSSGDISLK
+1767 TLYLKSVSADEIILK
-1782 QSDSLIIISFNDSA
+1782 QTSADRVITFNDSTA
-1796 STIRFGEGQL
+1796 TIHFGEGQL

-1814 TVWDKAQIEQ
+1814 TTWDKAQIEQ
-1824 HIAEPVFGTTGNDV
+1824 HIAKTVVGTFDIDV
-1838 IETNIPNQ
+1838 VETATANQ
-1846 SYSYIL
+1846 TYSYTL
-1852 GDGADTVVFNILDNT
+1852 DTGADTLIFKVLDDI
-1867 DNLGGNVKT
+1867 DNLGGNSNG
-1876 EWTDFNLS
+1876 EWTDFNLL

>member
-103 AIAASGSGGSDGSA
+103 AIAASGSGGSGGSA

-126 LTKILSKDGKAVSGL
+126 LTKILSKDGNTVSGL

-212 VISSNGKTITG
+212 AISSNGKTITG

-349 LSATASDQSG
+349 L
-359 NATAPKTII
+359 N
-368 APDTTAPSSLTAS
+368 
-381 IGTAGKVVTGV
+381 
-392 TEANAVVTVKNA
+392 VTV
-404 AGIVVGTATADT
+404 
-416 VGKYSIT
+416 
-423 LDKVY
+423 
-428 LNGESLNVTAAD
+428 
-440 KAGNATV
+440 
-447 PKTIVA
+447 
-453 PDTTAPSS
+453 
-461 LTATIDAAGKAITG
+461 
-475 VTEANATVT
+475 
-484 VKNVVGTIVG
+484 
-494 TGTADA
+494 
-500 TGKYSVTLDKIYLN
+500 
-514 GESLST
+514 
-520 IAADKAGNA
+520 ADKAGNA

-691 DKAGNATVPKI
+691 DKAGNTTAATTI
-702 IVAPDITA
+702 IASDTTA
-710 PSSLTATI
+710 PSSLIATI

-792 TAPSSLTAIID
+792 TAPSSLTATID
-803 AAGKVITGTT
+803 AAGKV
-813 EVGARV
+813 V
-819 TVKNVVGTIVG
+819 
-830 TGTADAT
+830 
-837 GKYSVTLDKIYLN
+837 
-850 GESLS
+850 
-855 AIAADKAGNA
+855 AG
-865 TVPKIIVAPDITAP
+865 I
-879 SSLTATIDASGKV
+879 
-892 VTGVTEANAVVT
+892 TEA
-904 VKNTAGTVVGTGT
+904 
-917 ADATGKYSITLDKAY
+917 D
-932 LNGESLNAIAADK
+932 
-945 VGNTTTPK
+945 
-953 TIIAPDTTAPSSL
+953 
-966 TAIIDAAG
+966 
-974 KVITGTTEVGARV
+974 ARV

-1004 QTVLNE
+1004 QFILSE
-1010 TVQSNYLSKTYS
+1010 SVQTNYLSKTYS

-1041 SLSGSYSSTLSGA
+1041 SLSGSYSSILSGA
-1054 NLNTS
+1054 SLNTR
-1059 LTGSIS
+1059 LTGNVS
-1065 QAGNGNYSI
+1065 QAGDGNYSI
-1074 DLAQGSVLPPGTYT
+1074 DLAQGSVLPSGTYT

-1093 SSSIV
+1093 SSSMV
-1098 PVINVNVTQEVPKT
+1098 PVINVNVTQEVPTT

-1118 YETKVVGAAN
+1118 YETKVVGTAN

-1146 ESLSVTAADQSDN
+1146 ENLIAIATDQSGN
-1159 KTEVKEVIAPDST
+1159 KTEAKEVIVPDIT

-1184 WTEGQSVQ
+1184 WTEGQVVQ

-1197 NATIIVK
+1197 NVTVTIK
-1204 NTAGDVIGSA
+1204 NAAGDVIGSA

-1219 GYYNVILNTVYEDGE
+1219 GHYTVILNTVYENGE
-1234 LLKVI
+1234 SLKVI
-1239 AADAKGN
+1239 ATDNKGN
-1246 ESSININ
+1246 ENLLQLN
-1253 TPDITAPILANLFN
+1253 APDTTAPILTNLFS
-1267 YDVSTDKIIFNA
+1267 YDLSTDKIIFNA
-1279 PSDSYI
+1279 PSDSYF
-1285 VEQKIGDAW
+1285 VEQKIDGAW
-1294 VQVNVEEKF
+1294 VHVNIEEKF
-1303 DWLNTEFRVTAKDL
+1303 DWLNVEYRVTATDQ

-1326 IIINTASG
+1326 TIINTASG

-1343 IQIIKGSIGNDYL
+1343 TQIIKGSTGNDYL
-1356 YGGNGDDTLV
+1356 YGSNGDDTLI
-1366 SNTGSDYL
+1366 SNGDSDRL

-1388 SNVYTALQGQAG
+1388 SPNVYT
-1400 NDTYIVDKA
+1400 
-1409 LLTSSSSIHILDN
+1409 
-1422 AAEENILQLKS
+1422 
-1433 VSSGDIS
+1433 
-1440 LKQSDSLIIIS
+1440 
-1451 FNDSASTIR
+1451 
-1460 FGEGQLSS
+1460 
-1468 IVFDDGTVWN
+1468 
-1478 KAQIEANTIGKL
+1478 
-1490 LGTDA
+1490 
-1495 ADNLQADAEIST
+1495 
-1507 IYGLGGNDTI
+1507 
-1517 QGGVQN
+1517 
-1523 DYLYGDDGDDTLV
+1523 
-1536 SNTGSDYLYGG
+1536 
-1547 AGNDTLIYGGNS
+1547 
-1559 NVYTALQGQ
+1559 
-1568 AGNDTYI
+1568 
-1575 IDKALLTSSS
+1575 
-1585 YIHILDNAT
+1585 
-1594 EENTLQL
+1594 
-1601 KSVSSSDISLKQS
+1601 
-1614 DSLIIISFNDS
+1614 
-1625 ASTIRF
+1625 
-1631 GKDNLSFI
+1631 
-1639 VFDDGTVWDKA
+1639 
-1650 QIEANTIG
+1650 
-1658 KLLGTDAADN
+1658 
-1668 LQADAEISTIYSLGG
+1668 
-1683 NDTIQGGV
+1683 
-1691 QNDYLYGG
+1691 
-1699 DGDDTLVSNT
+1699 
-1709 GSDYLYGGSGND
+1709 
-1721 TLIYGGN
+1721 
-1728 SNVYTALQGQAG
+1728 
-1740 NDTYIVD
+1740 
-1747 KALLTSS
+1747 
-1754 SSIHILDNAAEEN
+1754 
-1767 ILQLKSVSSGDISLK
+1767 
-1782 QSDSLIIISFNDSA
+1782 
-1796 STIRFGEGQL
+1796 
-1806 SSIVFDDG
+1806 
-1814 TVWDKAQIEQ
+1814 
-1824 HIAEPVFGTTGNDV
+1824 
-1838 IETNIPNQ
+1838 
-1846 SYSYIL
+1846 
-1852 GDGADTVVFNILDNT
+1852 
-1867 DNLGGNVKT
+1867 
-1876 EWTDFNLS
+1876 
-1884 ENDKLDLSQLLIN
+1884 
-1897 NNGNLQEF
+1897 
-1905 ITVKDTQ
+1905 
-1912 AGVVM
+1912 
-1917 SVDRDGSNQ
+1917 
-1926 STYHSQELILL
+1926 
-1937 TGKHYTLEDLM
+1937 
-1948 ASNAFIH
+1948 

>member
-11 GQKFTLDASN
+11 GQKFTLDASD

-38 GEIIQAD
+38 GEIIQAE

-50 PNTQPVEQVSSQQV
+50 PNTQPVEQVSGQQV

-70 DEEFEKEEVLKEKSL
+70 DEEVEKEEVLKEKSL
-85 LDSQTMLWGGAAI
+85 LDSQAMLWGGAAI
-98 ALGGI
+98 AIGGI
-103 AIAASGSGGSDGSA
+103 AVAASGSGGSGGSA

-126 LTKILSKDGKAVSGL
+126 LTKILSKDGKTVSGL

-212 VISSNGKTITG
+212 AISSNGKTITG

-250 KYTVILDKAYL
+250 KYTVLLDKAYL

-283 LADDKTAPIGLT
+283 LAEDKTAPIGLT
-295 VAIDTAGKVVTGVTE
+295 VVIDTAGKVVTGVTE

-316 VKNAAGIVVG
+316 IKNAAGSVVGTTTADVTGKYSVTLDKAYLNGESLNATAVDKSGNATAPKTIVAPDTTAPSSLTATIDTAGKVVTGTTEANATVTVKNAVGNVVG
-326 TATADTAGKYS
+326 TATADATGKYSVTLDKAYLNGESLSATASDKSGNATAPKTIVAPDTTAPSSLTATIDAAGKVVAGVTEANAVVTVKNAVGTVVGTATADATGKYS
-337 ITLDKVYLNGES
+337 ITLDKAYLNGESLSATASDKSGNATAPKTIVAPDTTAPSSLTATIDAAGKVVAGVTEANAVVTVKNAVGTVVGTATADATGKYSITLDKAYLNGESLSATASDKSGNATAPKILVAPDTTAPSSLTATIDTAGKVVTGTTEANATVTVKNAVGTVVGTATADVTGKYSVTMDKAYLNGES

-359 NATAPKTII
+359 NATAPKTIN
-368 APDTTAPSSLTAS
+368 APDTTAPSSLTAT
-381 IGTAGKVVTGV
+381 IDTAGKVVTGT
-392 TEANAVVTVKNA
+392 TEANATVTVKNA
-404 AGIVVGTATADT
+404 VGNVVATAKADVT
-416 VGKYSIT
+416 GKYSVT
-423 LDKVY
+423 MDKAY
-428 LNGESLNVTAAD
+428 LNGESLSATASD
-440 KAGNATV
+440 KSGNATT

-461 LTATIDAAGKAITG
+461 LTATIDAAGKVVTG
-475 VTEANATVT
+475 TTEANAVVA
-484 VKNVVGTIVG
+484 VKNAAGTVIG
-494 TGTADA
+494 TATADA
-500 TGKYSVTLDKIYLN
+500 
-514 GESLST
+514 
-520 IAADKAGNA
+520 
-529 TVPKIIVA
+529 
-537 PDITAPSSLTATID
+537 
-551 AAGKAI
+551 
-557 TGVTEANATVTVKD
+557 
-571 VVGTIVGTG
+571 
-580 TADVTGKYSVT
+580 TGKYSVT
-591 LDKAYLNGESLN
+591 LDKAYLNGESLSA
-603 VTVADKAGNATVPKT
+603 TASDKSGNATAPKT
-618 IVAPDTTA
+618 
-626 PSSLTA
+626 
-632 TIDAAGKAITGV
+632 
-644 TEANATVTVK
+644 
-654 NVVGTIV
+654 
-661 GTGTAD
+661 
-667 ATGKYSVTLDKIY
+667 
-680 LNGESLSAIAA
+680 
-691 DKAGNATVPKI
+691 

-718 DASGKVVTGVT
+718 DVAGKVVTGTT

-743 VVGTGTADATGKY
+743 VIGTATADATGKY
-756 SITLDKAYL
+756 SITLDQAYL

-770 NAIAADKVG
+770 NATAADKSG
-779 NTTTPKTI
+779 NATAPKTVNAPDITAPSSLTATIDSLGKVVTGVTEANAVVTIKNTAGTIIGTATADATGKYSVTLDKAYLNGESLSATAADKAGNATAPKTI
-787 IAPDT
+787 DAPDT

-803 AAGKVITGTT
+803 
-813 EVGARV
+813 
-819 TVKNVVGTIVG
+819 
-830 TGTADAT
+830 TA
-837 GKYSVTLDKIYLN
+837 
-850 GESLS
+850 
-855 AIAADKAGNA
+855 
-865 TVPKIIVAPDITAP
+865 
-879 SSLTATIDASGKV
+879 GKV
-892 VTGVTEANAVVT
+892 VTG
-904 VKNTAGTVVGTGT
+904 
-917 ADATGKYSITLDKAY
+917 
-932 LNGESLNAIAADK
+932 
-945 VGNTTTPK
+945 
-953 TIIAPDTTAPSSL
+953 
-966 TAIIDAAG
+966 
-974 KVITGTTEVGARV
+974 TTEIGARV

-1004 QTVLNE
+1004 QSVLSE
-1010 TVQSNYLSKTYS
+1010 TVQSNSLSKTYS

-1041 SLSGSYSSTLSGA
+1041 SLSGSYSSNLSSA
-1054 NLNTS
+1054 SLNTS
-1059 LTGSIS
+1059 LNGSIS
-1065 QAGNGNYSI
+1065 QVGDGNYSI
-1074 DLAQGSVLPPGTYT
+1074 DLAKGSVLPPGTYT

-1093 SSSIV
+1093 SSSMV

-1118 YETKVVGAAN
+1118 YETKVVGTAN

-1139 DKAYLNG
+1139 DKAYFNG

-1159 KTEVKEVIAPDST
+1159 KTEAKEVIAPDST

-1184 WTEGQSVQ
+1184 WAEGQSVQ

-1246 ESSININ
+1246 ESSTNIN
-1253 TPDITAPILANLFN
+1253 APDTTAPILANLFT
-1267 YDVSTDKIIFNA
+1267 YDVSTGEIIFNA
-1279 PSDSYI
+1279 PSDSYA
-1285 VEQKIGDAW
+1285 VEQKIDGAW
-1294 VQVNVEEKF
+1294 VQVNNIEEKF
-1303 DWLNTEFRVTAKDL
+1303 DWLNAEYRVTATDQ

-1326 IIINTASG
+1326 TIINTVSG

-1343 IQIIKGSIGNDYL
+1343 TQIIKGSTGNDDL
-1356 YGGNGDDTLV
+1356 YGGDGDDTLI

-1374 YGGSG
+1374 YAGAG

-1388 SNVYTALQGQAG
+1388 SNAYTALQGQAG

-1409 LLTSSSSIHILDN
+1409 LLTSSSYIHILDN

-1523 DYLYGDDGDDTLV
+1523 DYLYGGDGDDTLV

-1547 AGNDTLIYGGNS
+1547 AGSDTLVYGGNS
-1559 NVYTALQGQ
+1559 NAYTALLGQ
-1568 AGNDTYI
+1568 AGNDI
-1575 IDKALLTSSS
+1575 
-1585 YIHILDNAT
+1585 
-1594 EENTLQL
+1594 
-1601 KSVSSSDISLKQS
+1601 
-1614 DSLIIISFNDS
+1614 
-1625 ASTIRF
+1625 
-1631 GKDNLSFI
+1631 
-1639 VFDDGTVWDKA
+1639 
-1650 QIEANTIG
+1650 
-1658 KLLGTDAADN
+1658 
-1668 LQADAEISTIYSLGG
+1668 
-1683 NDTIQGGV
+1683 
-1691 QNDYLYGG
+1691 
-1699 DGDDTLVSNT
+1699 
-1709 GSDYLYGGSGND
+1709 
-1721 TLIYGGN
+1721 
-1728 SNVYTALQGQAG
+1728 
-1740 NDTYIVD
+1740 YIVD

-1754 SSIHILDNAAEEN
+1754 SYIHILDNAAEEN

-1806 SSIVFDDG
+1806 SSIIFDDE

-1824 HIAEPVFGTTGNDV
+1824 YIAKTVLGTTGNDV
-1838 IETNIPNQ
+1838 IETITADQ
-1846 SYSYIL
+1846 TYSYNL
-1852 GDGADTVVFNILDNT
+1852 DAGADTLIFNVLDNI
-1867 DNLGGNVKT
+1867 DNLGGNAKS
-1876 EWTDFNLS
+1876 EWTDFNLA
-1884 ENDKLDLSQLLIN
+1884 EQDKIDLSQLLIN
-1897 NNGNLQEF
+1897 DSGNLQGY
-1905 ITVKDTQ
+1905 VSVQDTQ
-1912 AGVVM
+1912 SGLIV
-1917 SVDRDGSNQ
+1917 SVDRDGS
-1926 STYHSQELILL
+1926 SHSMYHSQELILL
-1937 TGKHYTLEDLM
+1937 VDNHSSLNDLI
-1948 ASNAFIH
+1948 ASNVFIH

>member
-45 SYSVT
+45 SYSIT

-126 LTKILSKDGKAVSGL
+126 LTKILSKDGKVVSGL

-212 VISSNGKTITG
+212 AISSNGKTITG

-326 TATADTAGKYS
+326 IATADATGKYS
-337 ITLDKVYLNGES
+337 VTLNK
-349 LSATASDQSG
+349 A
-359 NATAPKTII
+359 
-368 APDTTAPSSLTAS
+368 
-381 IGTAGKVVTGV
+381 
-392 TEANAVVTVKNA
+392 
-404 AGIVVGTATADT
+404 
-416 VGKYSIT
+416 
-423 LDKVY
+423 Y

-447 PKTIVA
+447 PKTIIA

-500 TGKYSVTLDKIYLN
+500 TGKYSVTLDKAYLN
-514 GESLST
+514 GESLSIT
-520 IAADKAGNA
+520 ATDKSGNA
-529 TVPKIIVA
+529 TA
-537 PDITAPSSLTATID
+537 
-551 AAGKAI
+551 
-557 TGVTEANATVTVKD
+557 
-571 VVGTIVGTG
+571 
-580 TADVTGKYSVT
+580 
-591 LDKAYLNGESLN
+591 
-603 VTVADKAGNATVPKT
+603 PKT

-632 TIDAAGKAITGV
+632 TID
-644 TEANATVTVK
+644 
-654 NVVGTIV
+654 
-661 GTGTAD
+661 TA
-667 ATGKYSVTLDKIY
+667 
-680 LNGESLSAIAA
+680 
-691 DKAGNATVPKI
+691 
-702 IVAPDITA
+702 
-710 PSSLTATI
+710 
-718 DASGKVVTGVT
+718 GKVVTGVT
-729 EANAVVTVKNTAGT
+729 EANAVVTVKNTAAT
-743 VVGTGTADATGKY
+743 VVGTAIADATGKYSVTLDKAYLNGESLSTTASDQSGNATAPKPLVAPDTTAPSSLTAIIDAAGKVVTGTTEANAVVTIKNTAGTIIGTGTADATGKY

-770 NAIAADKVG
+770 SATASDQSGNATA
-779 NTTTPKTI
+779 PKTI
-787 IAPDT
+787 A
-792 TAPSSLTAIID
+792 
-803 AAGKVITGTT
+803 
-813 EVGARV
+813 
-819 TVKNVVGTIVG
+819 
-830 TGTADAT
+830 
-837 GKYSVTLDKIYLN
+837 
-850 GESLS
+850 
-855 AIAADKAGNA
+855 
-865 TVPKIIVAPDITAP
+865 
-879 SSLTATIDASGKV
+879 
-892 VTGVTEANAVVT
+892 
-904 VKNTAGTVVGTGT
+904 
-917 ADATGKYSITLDKAY
+917 
-932 LNGESLNAIAADK
+932 
-945 VGNTTTPK
+945 
-953 TIIAPDTTAPSSL
+953 APDTTAPSSL

-1668 LQADAEISTIYSLGG
+1668 LQADAEISTIYGLGG

-1876 EWTDFNLS
+1876 EWTDFNLV
-1884 ENDKLDLSQLLIN
+1884 ENDKIDFSQLLIN
-1897 NNGNLQEF
+1897 DSGDLQDY
-1905 ITVKDTQ
+1905 ITVKDTE
-1912 AGVVM
+1912 AGLII
-1917 SVDRDGSNQ
+1917 SVDRDGSSQ

>member
-212 VISSNGKTITG
+212 AISSNGKTITG

-580 TADVTGKYSVT
+580 TADVTGKYSV
-591 LDKAYLNGESLN
+591 
-603 VTVADKAGNATVPKT
+603 
-618 IVAPDTTA
+618 
-626 PSSLTA
+626 
-632 TIDAAGKAITGV
+632 
-644 TEANATVTVK
+644 
-654 NVVGTIV
+654 
-661 GTGTAD
+661 
-667 ATGKYSVTLDKIY
+667 
-680 LNGESLSAIAA
+680 
-691 DKAGNATVPKI
+691 
-702 IVAPDITA
+702 
-710 PSSLTATI
+710 
-718 DASGKVVTGVT
+718 
-729 EANAVVTVKNTAGT
+729 
-743 VVGTGTADATGKY
+743 
-756 SITLDKAYL
+756 
-765 NGESL
+765 
-770 NAIAADKVG
+770 
-779 NTTTPKTI
+779 
-787 IAPDT
+787 
-792 TAPSSLTAIID
+792 
-803 AAGKVITGTT
+803 
-813 EVGARV
+813 
-819 TVKNVVGTIVG
+819 
-830 TGTADAT
+830 
-837 GKYSVTLDKIYLN
+837 
-850 GESLS
+850 
-855 AIAADKAGNA
+855 
-865 TVPKIIVAPDITAP
+865 
-879 SSLTATIDASGKV
+879 
-892 VTGVTEANAVVT
+892 
-904 VKNTAGTVVGTGT
+904 
-917 ADATGKYSITLDKAY
+917 TLDKAY

-1356 YGGNGDDTLV
+1356 YGGNGDDTLI
-1366 SNTGSDYL
+1366 SNGGSDSL

-1388 SNVYTALQGQAG
+1388 SPNVYTG
-1400 NDTYIVDKA
+1400 
-1409 LLTSSSSIHILDN
+1409 
-1422 AAEENILQLKS
+1422 
-1433 VSSGDIS
+1433 
-1440 LKQSDSLIIIS
+1440 
-1451 FNDSASTIR
+1451 
-1460 FGEGQLSS
+1460 
-1468 IVFDDGTVWN
+1468 
-1478 KAQIEANTIGKL
+1478 
-1490 LGTDA
+1490 
-1495 ADNLQADAEIST
+1495 
-1507 IYGLGGNDTI
+1507 
-1517 QGGVQN
+1517 
-1523 DYLYGDDGDDTLV
+1523 
-1536 SNTGSDYLYGG
+1536 
-1547 AGNDTLIYGGNS
+1547 
-1559 NVYTALQGQ
+1559 
-1568 AGNDTYI
+1568 
-1575 IDKALLTSSS
+1575 
-1585 YIHILDNAT
+1585 
-1594 EENTLQL
+1594 
-1601 KSVSSSDISLKQS
+1601 
-1614 DSLIIISFNDS
+1614 
-1625 ASTIRF
+1625 
-1631 GKDNLSFI
+1631 
-1639 VFDDGTVWDKA
+1639 
-1650 QIEANTIG
+1650 
-1658 KLLGTDAADN
+1658 
-1668 LQADAEISTIYSLGG
+1668 
-1683 NDTIQGGV
+1683 
-1691 QNDYLYGG
+1691 
-1699 DGDDTLVSNT
+1699 
-1709 GSDYLYGGSGND
+1709 
-1721 TLIYGGN
+1721 
-1728 SNVYTALQGQAG
+1728 
-1740 NDTYIVD
+1740 
-1747 KALLTSS
+1747 
-1754 SSIHILDNAAEEN
+1754 
-1767 ILQLKSVSSGDISLK
+1767 
-1782 QSDSLIIISFNDSA
+1782 
-1796 STIRFGEGQL
+1796 
-1806 SSIVFDDG
+1806 
-1814 TVWDKAQIEQ
+1814 
-1824 HIAEPVFGTTGNDV
+1824 
-1838 IETNIPNQ
+1838 
-1846 SYSYIL
+1846 
-1852 GDGADTVVFNILDNT
+1852 
-1867 DNLGGNVKT
+1867 
-1876 EWTDFNLS
+1876 
-1884 ENDKLDLSQLLIN
+1884 
-1897 NNGNLQEF
+1897 
-1905 ITVKDTQ
+1905 
-1912 AGVVM
+1912 
-1917 SVDRDGSNQ
+1917 
-1926 STYHSQELILL
+1926 
-1937 TGKHYTLEDLM
+1937 
-1948 ASNAFIH
+1948 

>member
-212 VISSNGKTITG
+212 AISSNGKTITG

-295 VAIDTAGKVVTGVTE
+295 VAIDTAGKFVTGVTE

-316 VKNAAGIVVG
+316 IKNTAGTVVG

-337 ITLDKVYLNGES
+337 ITLDK
-349 LSATASDQSG
+349 A
-359 NATAPKTII
+359 
-368 APDTTAPSSLTAS
+368 
-381 IGTAGKVVTGV
+381 
-392 TEANAVVTVKNA
+392 
-404 AGIVVGTATADT
+404 
-416 VGKYSIT
+416 
-423 LDKVY
+423 
-428 LNGESLNVTAAD
+428 
-440 KAGNATV
+440 
-447 PKTIVA
+447 
-453 PDTTAPSS
+453 
-461 LTATIDAAGKAITG
+461 
-475 VTEANATVT
+475 
-484 VKNVVGTIVG
+484 
-494 TGTADA
+494 
-500 TGKYSVTLDKIYLN
+500 
-514 GESLST
+514 
-520 IAADKAGNA
+520 
-529 TVPKIIVA
+529 
-537 PDITAPSSLTATID
+537 
-551 AAGKAI
+551 
-557 TGVTEANATVTVKD
+557 
-571 VVGTIVGTG
+571 
-580 TADVTGKYSVT
+580 
-591 LDKAYLNGESLN
+591 
-603 VTVADKAGNATVPKT
+603 
-618 IVAPDTTA
+618 
-626 PSSLTA
+626 
-632 TIDAAGKAITGV
+632 
-644 TEANATVTVK
+644 
-654 NVVGTIV
+654 
-661 GTGTAD
+661 
-667 ATGKYSVTLDKIY
+667 Y

-691 DKAGNATVPKI
+691 DKAGNTTTPKTI
-702 IVAPDITA
+702 IAPDTTA
-710 PSSLTATI
+710 PSSLIATI

-792 TAPSSLTAIID
+792 TAPSSLIATID
-803 AAGKVITGTT
+803 AAGKAITGVT
-813 EVGARV
+813 EANATV
-819 TVKNVVGTIVG
+819 TVKNVVGTVVG
-830 TGTADAT
+830 TGIADVT
-837 GKYSVTLDKIYLN
+837 GKYSVTLDKAYLN
-850 GESLS
+850 GESLNVT
-855 AIAADKAGNA
+855 AADKAGNA

-879 SSLTATIDASGKV
+879 SSLTATIDAAGKV
-892 VTGVTEANAVVT
+892 ITGVTEANATVT
-904 VKNTAGTVVGTGT
+904 VKDVVGTIVGTGT
-917 ADATGKYSITLDKAY
+917 ADVTGKYSVTLDKAY
-932 LNGESLNAIAADK
+932 LNGESLNVTVADK
-945 VGNTTTPK
+945 AGNATVPK

-966 TAIIDAAG
+966 TATIDAAG
-974 KVITGTTEVGARV
+974 KVVAGVTEADARV
-987 TVEQVTAV
+987 TVEQVNAV

-1004 QTVLNE
+1004 QFILSE
-1010 TVQSNYLSKTYS
+1010 SVQTNYLSKTYS

-1041 SLSGSYSSTLSGA
+1041 SLSGSYSSILSGA
-1054 NLNTS
+1054 SLNTR
-1059 LTGSIS
+1059 LTGNVS
-1065 QAGNGNYSI
+1065 QAGDGNYSI

-1093 SSSIV
+1093 SSSMV
-1098 PVINVNVTQEVPKT
+1098 PVINVNVTQEVPTT

-1118 YETKVVGAAN
+1118 YETKVVGTAN

-1146 ESLSVTAADQSDN
+1146 ENLIVTATDQSGN
-1159 KTEVKEVIAPDST
+1159 KTEAKEVIVPDIT

-1184 WTEGQSVQ
+1184 WTEGQVVQ

-1197 NATIIVK
+1197 NVTVTIK
-1204 NTAGDVIGSA
+1204 NAAGDVIGSA

-1219 GYYNVILNTVYEDGE
+1219 GHYSVILNTVYENGE

-1239 AADAKGN
+1239 ATDNKGN
-1246 ESSININ
+1246 ENLLQLN
-1253 TPDITAPILANLFN
+1253 APDTTAPMLANLFS
-1267 YDVSTDKIIFNA
+1267 YDLSTDKIIFNV
-1279 PSDSYI
+1279 PSDSYF
-1285 VEQKIGDAW
+1285 VEQKIDGAW
-1294 VQVNVEEKF
+1294 VHVNIEEKF
-1303 DWLNTEFRVTAKDL
+1303 DWLNVEYRVTATDQ

-1326 IIINTASG
+1326 TIINTASG

-1343 IQIIKGSIGNDYL
+1343 TQIIKGSTGNDYL
-1356 YGGNGDDTLV
+1356 YGGNGDDTLI
-1366 SNTGSDYL
+1366 SNGDSDSL

-1388 SNVYTALQGQAG
+1388 SPNIYTGLIGEAG

-1409 LLTSSSSIHILDN
+1409 LLGSLSYVHILDN
-1422 AAEENILQLKS
+1422 TNEQNTLYLKS
-1433 VSSGDIS
+1433 VSADEII
-1440 LKQSDSLIIIS
+1440 LKQTSADRVIT
-1451 FNDSASTIR
+1451 FNDSTATIH

-1468 IVFDDGTVWN
+1468 IVFDDGT
-1478 KAQIEANTIGKL
+1478 T
-1490 LGTDA
+1490 
-1495 ADNLQADAEIST
+1495 
-1507 IYGLGGNDTI
+1507 
-1517 QGGVQN
+1517 
-1523 DYLYGDDGDDTLV
+1523 
-1536 SNTGSDYLYGG
+1536 
-1547 AGNDTLIYGGNS
+1547 
-1559 NVYTALQGQ
+1559 
-1568 AGNDTYI
+1568 
-1575 IDKALLTSSS
+1575 
-1585 YIHILDNAT
+1585 
-1594 EENTLQL
+1594 
-1601 KSVSSSDISLKQS
+1601 
-1614 DSLIIISFNDS
+1614 
-1625 ASTIRF
+1625 
-1631 GKDNLSFI
+1631 
-1639 VFDDGTVWDKA
+1639 
-1650 QIEANTIG
+1650 
-1658 KLLGTDAADN
+1658 
-1668 LQADAEISTIYSLGG
+1668 
-1683 NDTIQGGV
+1683 
-1691 QNDYLYGG
+1691 
-1699 DGDDTLVSNT
+1699 
-1709 GSDYLYGGSGND
+1709 
-1721 TLIYGGN
+1721 
-1728 SNVYTALQGQAG
+1728 
-1740 NDTYIVD
+1740 
-1747 KALLTSS
+1747 
-1754 SSIHILDNAAEEN
+1754 
-1767 ILQLKSVSSGDISLK
+1767 
-1782 QSDSLIIISFNDSA
+1782 
-1796 STIRFGEGQL
+1796 
-1806 SSIVFDDG
+1806 
-1814 TVWDKAQIEQ
+1814 WDKAQIEQ
-1824 HIAEPVFGTTGNDV
+1824 HIAKTVVGTFDNDV
-1838 IETNIPNQ
+1838 VETATANQ
-1846 SYSYIL
+1846 TYSYTL
-1852 GDGADTVVFNILDNT
+1852 DTGADTLIFKVLDDI
-1867 DNLGGNVKT
+1867 DNLGGNSNG

>member
-38 GEIIQAD
+38 GEIIQAE

-159 SAKAGADGTYL
+159 SAKAGADGTFL

-178 NGEILKVSAQ
+178 NGETLKVSAQ
-188 DTAGNSTV
+188 DAAGNSTV

-202 SDITAPTLTH
+202 SDITAPTLAYA
-212 VISSNGKTITG
+212 ISSNGKTITG

-231 TVKDSSGKIIGT
+231 TVKDLSGKIIGT

-261 NGENLTISAEDLAG
+261 NGENLTISAEDLVG
-275 NKSTIQTI
+275 NKSIIQTI
-283 LADDKTAPIGLT
+283 LADDKTAPTSLT
-295 VAIDTAGKVVTGVTE
+295 VAIDTRGKVVTGTTEANAVVTVKNSTGTIIGTATADATGKYSVTLDKAYLNGESLSATAADKSGNATAPKTIVAPDTTAPSSLTATIDTAGKVVTGVTE

-316 VKNAAGIVVG
+316 VKNTAATVVG
-326 TATADTAGKYS
+326 TA
-337 ITLDKVYLNGES
+337 I
-349 LSATASDQSG
+349 
-359 NATAPKTII
+359 
-368 APDTTAPSSLTAS
+368 
-381 IGTAGKVVTGV
+381 
-392 TEANAVVTVKNA
+392 
-404 AGIVVGTATADT
+404 
-416 VGKYSIT
+416 
-423 LDKVY
+423 
-428 LNGESLNVTAAD
+428 
-440 KAGNATV
+440 
-447 PKTIVA
+447 
-453 PDTTAPSS
+453 
-461 LTATIDAAGKAITG
+461 
-475 VTEANATVT
+475 
-484 VKNVVGTIVG
+484 
-494 TGTADA
+494 ADA
-500 TGKYSVTLDKIYLN
+500 
-514 GESLST
+514 
-520 IAADKAGNA
+520 
-529 TVPKIIVA
+529 
-537 PDITAPSSLTATID
+537 
-551 AAGKAI
+551 
-557 TGVTEANATVTVKD
+557 
-571 VVGTIVGTG
+571 
-580 TADVTGKYSVT
+580 TGKYSVT
-591 LDKAYLNGESLN
+591 LDKAYLNGESLS
-603 VTVADKAGNATVPKT
+603 TTASDQSGNATAPKPL
-618 IVAPDTTA
+618 VAPDTTA

-632 TIDAAGKAITGV
+632 IIDAAGK
-644 TEANATVTVK
+644 
-654 NVVGTIV
+654 
-661 GTGTAD
+661 
-667 ATGKYSVTLDKIY
+667 
-680 LNGESLSAIAA
+680 
-691 DKAGNATVPKI
+691 
-702 IVAPDITA
+702 
-710 PSSLTATI
+710 
-718 DASGKVVTGVT
+718 VVTGTT
-729 EANAVVTVKNTAGT
+729 EANAVVTIKNTAGT
-743 VVGTGTADATGKY
+743 IIGTGTADATGKY

-770 NAIAADKVG
+770 SATASDQSGNATA
-779 NTTTPKTI
+779 PKTI
-787 IAPDT
+787 A
-792 TAPSSLTAIID
+792 
-803 AAGKVITGTT
+803 
-813 EVGARV
+813 
-819 TVKNVVGTIVG
+819 
-830 TGTADAT
+830 
-837 GKYSVTLDKIYLN
+837 
-850 GESLS
+850 
-855 AIAADKAGNA
+855 
-865 TVPKIIVAPDITAP
+865 
-879 SSLTATIDASGKV
+879 
-892 VTGVTEANAVVT
+892 
-904 VKNTAGTVVGTGT
+904 
-917 ADATGKYSITLDKAY
+917 
-932 LNGESLNAIAADK
+932 
-945 VGNTTTPK
+945 
-953 TIIAPDTTAPSSL
+953 APDTTAPSSL

-1366 SNTGSDYL
+1366 SNT
-1374 YGGSG
+1374 
-1379 NDTLIYGGN
+1379 
-1388 SNVYTALQGQAG
+1388 
-1400 NDTYIVDKA
+1400 
-1409 LLTSSSSIHILDN
+1409 
-1422 AAEENILQLKS
+1422 
-1433 VSSGDIS
+1433 
-1440 LKQSDSLIIIS
+1440 
-1451 FNDSASTIR
+1451 
-1460 FGEGQLSS
+1460 
-1468 IVFDDGTVWN
+1468 
-1478 KAQIEANTIGKL
+1478 
-1490 LGTDA
+1490 
-1495 ADNLQADAEIST
+1495 
-1507 IYGLGGNDTI
+1507 
-1517 QGGVQN
+1517 
-1523 DYLYGDDGDDTLV
+1523 
-1536 SNTGSDYLYGG
+1536 
-1547 AGNDTLIYGGNS
+1547 
-1559 NVYTALQGQ
+1559 
-1568 AGNDTYI
+1568 
-1575 IDKALLTSSS
+1575 
-1585 YIHILDNAT
+1585 
-1594 EENTLQL
+1594 
-1601 KSVSSSDISLKQS
+1601 
-1614 DSLIIISFNDS
+1614 
-1625 ASTIRF
+1625 
-1631 GKDNLSFI
+1631 
-1639 VFDDGTVWDKA
+1639 
-1650 QIEANTIG
+1650 
-1658 KLLGTDAADN
+1658 
-1668 LQADAEISTIYSLGG
+1668 
-1683 NDTIQGGV
+1683 
-1691 QNDYLYGG
+1691 
-1699 DGDDTLVSNT
+1699 
-1709 GSDYLYGGSGND
+1709 
-1721 TLIYGGN
+1721 
-1728 SNVYTALQGQAG
+1728 
-1740 NDTYIVD
+1740 
-1747 KALLTSS
+1747 
-1754 SSIHILDNAAEEN
+1754 
-1767 ILQLKSVSSGDISLK
+1767 
-1782 QSDSLIIISFNDSA
+1782 
-1796 STIRFGEGQL
+1796 
-1806 SSIVFDDG
+1806 
-1814 TVWDKAQIEQ
+1814 
-1824 HIAEPVFGTTGNDV
+1824 
-1838 IETNIPNQ
+1838 
-1846 SYSYIL
+1846 
-1852 GDGADTVVFNILDNT
+1852 
-1867 DNLGGNVKT
+1867 
-1876 EWTDFNLS
+1876 
-1884 ENDKLDLSQLLIN
+1884 
-1897 NNGNLQEF
+1897 
-1905 ITVKDTQ
+1905 
-1912 AGVVM
+1912 
-1917 SVDRDGSNQ
+1917 
-1926 STYHSQELILL
+1926 
-1937 TGKHYTLEDLM
+1937 
-1948 ASNAFIH
+1948 

>member
-45 SYSVT
+45 SYSIT

-212 VISSNGKTITG
+212 AISSNGKTITG

-326 TATADTAGKYS
+326 IATADATGKYS
-337 ITLDKVYLNGES
+337 ITLDKAYLNGES
-349 LSATASDQSG
+349 LNAIAADKVG
-359 NATAPKTII
+359 NTTTPKTII
-368 APDTTAPSSLTAS
+368 APDTTAPSSL
-381 IGTAGKVVTGV
+381 I
-392 TEANAVVTVKNA
+392 
-404 AGIVVGTATADT
+404 
-416 VGKYSIT
+416 
-423 LDKVY
+423 
-428 LNGESLNVTAAD
+428 
-440 KAGNATV
+440 
-447 PKTIVA
+447 
-453 PDTTAPSS
+453 
-461 LTATIDAAGKAITG
+461 
-475 VTEANATVT
+475 
-484 VKNVVGTIVG
+484 
-494 TGTADA
+494 
-500 TGKYSVTLDKIYLN
+500 
-514 GESLST
+514 
-520 IAADKAGNA
+520 
-529 TVPKIIVA
+529 
-537 PDITAPSSLTATID
+537 
-551 AAGKAI
+551 
-557 TGVTEANATVTVKD
+557 
-571 VVGTIVGTG
+571 
-580 TADVTGKYSVT
+580 
-591 LDKAYLNGESLN
+591 
-603 VTVADKAGNATVPKT
+603 
-618 IVAPDTTA
+618 
-626 PSSLTA
+626 
-632 TIDAAGKAITGV
+632 
-644 TEANATVTVK
+644 
-654 NVVGTIV
+654 
-661 GTGTAD
+661 
-667 ATGKYSVTLDKIY
+667 
-680 LNGESLSAIAA
+680 
-691 DKAGNATVPKI
+691 
-702 IVAPDITA
+702 
-710 PSSLTATI
+710 ATI

-792 TAPSSLTAIID
+792 TAA
-803 AAGKVITGTT
+803 
-813 EVGARV
+813 
-819 TVKNVVGTIVG
+819 
-830 TGTADAT
+830 
-837 GKYSVTLDKIYLN
+837 
-850 GESLS
+850 
-855 AIAADKAGNA
+855 
-865 TVPKIIVAPDITAP
+865 
-879 SSLTATIDASGKV
+879 SSLTATIDAAGKV
-892 VTGVTEANAVVT
+892 VAGVTEA
-904 VKNTAGTVVGTGT
+904 
-917 ADATGKYSITLDKAY
+917 D
-932 LNGESLNAIAADK
+932 
-945 VGNTTTPK
+945 
-953 TIIAPDTTAPSSL
+953 
-966 TAIIDAAG
+966 
-974 KVITGTTEVGARV
+974 ARV

-1004 QTVLNE
+1004 QFILSE
-1010 TVQSNYLSKTYS
+1010 SVQTNYLSKTYS

-1041 SLSGSYSSTLSGA
+1041 SLSGSYSSILSGA
-1054 NLNTS
+1054 SLNTR
-1059 LTGSIS
+1059 LTGNVS
-1065 QAGNGNYSI
+1065 QAGDGNYSI

-1093 SSSIV
+1093 SSSMV
-1098 PVINVNVTQEVPKT
+1098 PVINVNVTQEVPTT

-1118 YETKVVGAAN
+1118 YETKVVGTAN

-1146 ESLSVTAADQSDN
+1146 ENLIVTATDQSGN
-1159 KTEVKEVIAPDST
+1159 KTEAKEVIVPDIT

-1184 WTEGQSVQ
+1184 WTEGQVVQ

-1197 NATIIVK
+1197 NVTVTIK
-1204 NTAGDVIGSA
+1204 NAAGDVIGSA

-1219 GYYNVILNTVYEDGE
+1219 GHYSVILNTVYENGE

-1239 AADAKGN
+1239 ATDNKGN
-1246 ESSININ
+1246 ENLLQLN
-1253 TPDITAPILANLFN
+1253 APDTTAPMLANLFS
-1267 YDVSTDKIIFNA
+1267 YDLSTDKIIFNA
-1279 PSDSYI
+1279 PSDSYF
-1285 VEQKIGDAW
+1285 VEQKIDGAW
-1294 VQVNVEEKF
+1294 VHVNIEEKF
-1303 DWLNTEFRVTAKDL
+1303 DWLNVEYRVTATDQ

-1326 IIINTASG
+1326 TIINTASG

-1343 IQIIKGSIGNDYL
+1343 TQIIKGSTGNDYL
-1356 YGGNGDDTLV
+1356 YGGNGDDTLI
-1366 SNTGSDYL
+1366 SNGDSDSL

-1379 NDTLIYGGN
+1379 KDTLIYGGN
-1388 SNVYTALQGQAG
+1388 SPNVYTGLIGEAG

-1409 LLTSSSSIHILDN
+1409 LLGSLSYVHILDN
-1422 AAEENILQLKS
+1422 TNEQNTLYLKS
-1433 VSSGDIS
+1433 VSADEII
-1440 LKQSDSLIIIS
+1440 LKQTSADRVIT
-1451 FNDSASTIR
+1451 FNDSTATIH

-1468 IVFDDGTVWN
+1468 IVFDDRT
-1478 KAQIEANTIGKL
+1478 T
-1490 LGTDA
+1490 
-1495 ADNLQADAEIST
+1495 
-1507 IYGLGGNDTI
+1507 
-1517 QGGVQN
+1517 
-1523 DYLYGDDGDDTLV
+1523 
-1536 SNTGSDYLYGG
+1536 
-1547 AGNDTLIYGGNS
+1547 
-1559 NVYTALQGQ
+1559 
-1568 AGNDTYI
+1568 
-1575 IDKALLTSSS
+1575 
-1585 YIHILDNAT
+1585 
-1594 EENTLQL
+1594 
-1601 KSVSSSDISLKQS
+1601 
-1614 DSLIIISFNDS
+1614 
-1625 ASTIRF
+1625 
-1631 GKDNLSFI
+1631 
-1639 VFDDGTVWDKA
+1639 
-1650 QIEANTIG
+1650 
-1658 KLLGTDAADN
+1658 
-1668 LQADAEISTIYSLGG
+1668 
-1683 NDTIQGGV
+1683 
-1691 QNDYLYGG
+1691 
-1699 DGDDTLVSNT
+1699 
-1709 GSDYLYGGSGND
+1709 
-1721 TLIYGGN
+1721 
-1728 SNVYTALQGQAG
+1728 
-1740 NDTYIVD
+1740 
-1747 KALLTSS
+1747 
-1754 SSIHILDNAAEEN
+1754 
-1767 ILQLKSVSSGDISLK
+1767 
-1782 QSDSLIIISFNDSA
+1782 
-1796 STIRFGEGQL
+1796 
-1806 SSIVFDDG
+1806 
-1814 TVWDKAQIEQ
+1814 WDKAQIEQ
-1824 HIAEPVFGTTGNDV
+1824 HIAKTVVGTFDNDV
-1838 IETNIPNQ
+1838 VETATANQ
-1846 SYSYIL
+1846 TYSYTL
-1852 GDGADTVVFNILDNT
+1852 DTGADTLIFKVLDDI
-1867 DNLGGNVKT
+1867 DNLGGNSNG

>member
-38 GEIIQAD
+38 GEIIQAE

-103 AIAASGSGGSDGSA
+103 AIAASGSGSSA

-212 VISSNGKTITG
+212 AISSNGKTITG

-275 NKSTIQTI
+275 NKSTIQKI

-359 NATAPKTII
+359 NAAAPKTII

-381 IGTAGKVVTGV
+381 IGTAGKVV
-392 TEANAVVTVKNA
+392 
-404 AGIVVGTATADT
+404 
-416 VGKYSIT
+416 
-423 LDKVY
+423 
-428 LNGESLNVTAAD
+428 
-440 KAGNATV
+440 
-447 PKTIVA
+447 
-453 PDTTAPSS
+453 
-461 LTATIDAAGKAITG
+461 TG

-514 GESLST
+514 GESLSA
-520 IAADKAGNA
+520 IATDKAGNA
-529 TVPKIIVA
+529 TVPKTIVA
-537 PDITAPSSLTATID
+537 PDTTAPSSLTATID

-591 LDKAYLNGESLN
+591 LDK
-603 VTVADKAGNATVPKT
+603 
-618 IVAPDTTA
+618 
-626 PSSLTA
+626 
-632 TIDAAGKAITGV
+632 
-644 TEANATVTVK
+644 
-654 NVVGTIV
+654 
-661 GTGTAD
+661 
-667 ATGKYSVTLDKIY
+667 IY
-680 LNGESLSAIAA
+680 INGESLSAIAA
-691 DKAGNATVPKI
+691 DKAGNTTAATTI
-702 IVAPDITA
+702 IASDTTA
-710 PSSLTATI
+710 PSSLIATI

-756 SITLDKAYL
+756 SIKLDKAYL

-792 TAPSSLTAIID
+792 TAPSSLTATID
-803 AAGKVITGTT
+803 AAGKV
-813 EVGARV
+813 V
-819 TVKNVVGTIVG
+819 
-830 TGTADAT
+830 
-837 GKYSVTLDKIYLN
+837 
-850 GESLS
+850 
-855 AIAADKAGNA
+855 AG
-865 TVPKIIVAPDITAP
+865 I
-879 SSLTATIDASGKV
+879 
-892 VTGVTEANAVVT
+892 TEA
-904 VKNTAGTVVGTGT
+904 
-917 ADATGKYSITLDKAY
+917 D
-932 LNGESLNAIAADK
+932 
-945 VGNTTTPK
+945 
-953 TIIAPDTTAPSSL
+953 
-966 TAIIDAAG
+966 
-974 KVITGTTEVGARV
+974 ARV

-1004 QTVLNE
+1004 QFILSE
-1010 TVQSNYLSKTYS
+1010 SVQTNYLSKTYS

-1041 SLSGSYSSTLSGA
+1041 SLSGSYSSILSGA
-1054 NLNTS
+1054 SLNTR
-1059 LTGSIS
+1059 LTGNVS
-1065 QAGNGNYSI
+1065 QAGDGNYSI

-1093 SSSIV
+1093 SSSMV
-1098 PVINVNVTQEVPKT
+1098 PVINVNVTQEVPTT

-1118 YETKVVGAAN
+1118 YETKVVGTAN

-1146 ESLSVTAADQSDN
+1146 ENLIATATDQSGN
-1159 KTEVKEVIAPDST
+1159 KTEAKEVIVPDIT

-1184 WTEGQSVQ
+1184 WTEGQVVQ

-1197 NATIIVK
+1197 NVTVTIK
-1204 NTAGDVIGSA
+1204 NAAGDVIGSA

-1219 GYYNVILNTVYEDGE
+1219 GHYSVILNTVYENGE

-1239 AADAKGN
+1239 ATDNKGN
-1246 ESSININ
+1246 ENLLQLN
-1253 TPDITAPILANLFN
+1253 APDTTAPMLANLFS
-1267 YDVSTDKIIFNA
+1267 YDLSTDKIIFNA
-1279 PSDSYI
+1279 PSDSYF
-1285 VEQKIGDAW
+1285 VEQKIDGAW
-1294 VQVNVEEKF
+1294 VHVNIEEKF
-1303 DWLNTEFRVTAKDL
+1303 DWLNVEYRVTATDQ

-1326 IIINTASG
+1326 TIINTASG

-1343 IQIIKGSIGNDYL
+1343 TQIIKGSTGNDYL
-1356 YGGNGDDTLV
+1356 YGGNGDDTLI
-1366 SNTGSDYL
+1366 SNGGSDSL

-1388 SNVYTALQGQAG
+1388 SPNIYTGLIGEAG

-1409 LLTSSSSIHILDN
+1409 LLGSLSYVHILDN
-1422 AAEENILQLKS
+1422 TNEQNTLYLKS
-1433 VSSGDIS
+1433 VSADEII
-1440 LKQSDSLIIIS
+1440 LKQTSADRVIT
-1451 FNDSASTIR
+1451 FNDSTATIH

-1478 KAQIEANTIGKL
+1478 KAQIEANIIGRL
-1490 LGTDA
+1490 LGTDG
-1495 ADNLQADAEIST
+1495 DDHLQADANYSV
-1507 IYGLGGNDTI
+1507 IYGLD
-1517 QGGVQN
+1517 
-1523 DYLYGDDGDDTLV
+1523 
-1536 SNTGSDYLYGG
+1536 
-1547 AGNDTLIYGGNS
+1547 
-1559 NVYTALQGQ
+1559 
-1568 AGNDTYI
+1568 
-1575 IDKALLTSSS
+1575 
-1585 YIHILDNAT
+1585 
-1594 EENTLQL
+1594 
-1601 KSVSSSDISLKQS
+1601 
-1614 DSLIIISFNDS
+1614 
-1625 ASTIRF
+1625 
-1631 GKDNLSFI
+1631 
-1639 VFDDGTVWDKA
+1639 
-1650 QIEANTIG
+1650 
-1658 KLLGTDAADN
+1658 
-1668 LQADAEISTIYSLGG
+1668 G

-1699 DGDDTLVSNT
+1699 NGDDTLISNG
-1709 GSDYLYGGSGND
+1709 GSDSLYGGSGND

-1728 SNVYTALQGQAG
+1728 SPNVYTGLIGEAG

-1747 KALLTSS
+1747 KALLGSLS
-1754 SSIHILDNAAEEN
+1754 YVHILDNTNEQN
-1767 ILQLKSVSSGDISLK
+1767 TLYLKSVSADEIILK
-1782 QSDSLIIISFNDSA
+1782 QTSADRVITFNDSTG
-1796 STIRFGEGQL
+1796 TIHFGEGQL
-1806 SSIVFDDG
+1806 SSIAFDDG
-1814 TVWDKAQIEQ
+1814 TTWDKAQIEQ
-1824 HIAEPVFGTTGNDV
+1824 HIAKTVVGTFDNDV
-1838 IETNIPNQ
+1838 VETATANQ
-1846 SYSYIL
+1846 TYSYTL
-1852 GDGADTVVFNILDNT
+1852 DTGADTLIFKVLDDI
-1867 DNLGGNVKT
+1867 DNLGGNSNG

>member
-45 SYSVT
+45 SYSIT

-212 VISSNGKTITG
+212 AISSNGKTITG

-243 AKSDNDG
+243 AKSDNHG

-283 LADDKTAPIGLT
+283 LADDKTAPIGLR

-337 ITLDKVYLNGES
+337 ITLDKAYLNGES
-349 LSATASDQSG
+349 LSATAADKSG
-359 NATAPKTII
+359 NATAPKTIV
-368 APDTTAPSSLTAS
+368 APDTTAPSSLTAT
-381 IGTAGKVVTGV
+381 IDTAGKVVTGV
-392 TEANAVVTVKNA
+392 TEANAVVTVKNTA
-404 AGIVVGTATADT
+404 ATVVGTA
-416 VGKYSIT
+416 I
-423 LDKVY
+423 
-428 LNGESLNVTAAD
+428 
-440 KAGNATV
+440 
-447 PKTIVA
+447 
-453 PDTTAPSS
+453 
-461 LTATIDAAGKAITG
+461 
-475 VTEANATVT
+475 
-484 VKNVVGTIVG
+484 
-494 TGTADA
+494 ADA
-500 TGKYSVTLDKIYLN
+500 
-514 GESLST
+514 
-520 IAADKAGNA
+520 
-529 TVPKIIVA
+529 
-537 PDITAPSSLTATID
+537 
-551 AAGKAI
+551 
-557 TGVTEANATVTVKD
+557 
-571 VVGTIVGTG
+571 
-580 TADVTGKYSVT
+580 TGKYSVT
-591 LDKAYLNGESLN
+591 LDKAYLNGESLS
-603 VTVADKAGNATVPKT
+603 TTASDQSGNATAPKPL
-618 IVAPDTTA
+618 VAPDTTA

-632 TIDAAGKAITGV
+632 IIDAAGK
-644 TEANATVTVK
+644 
-654 NVVGTIV
+654 
-661 GTGTAD
+661 
-667 ATGKYSVTLDKIY
+667 
-680 LNGESLSAIAA
+680 
-691 DKAGNATVPKI
+691 
-702 IVAPDITA
+702 
-710 PSSLTATI
+710 
-718 DASGKVVTGVT
+718 VVTGTT
-729 EANAVVTVKNTAGT
+729 EANAVVTIKNTAGT
-743 VVGTGTADATGKY
+743 IIGTGTADATGKY

-770 NAIAADKVG
+770 SATASDQSGNATA
-779 NTTTPKTI
+779 PKTI
-787 IAPDT
+787 A
-792 TAPSSLTAIID
+792 
-803 AAGKVITGTT
+803 
-813 EVGARV
+813 
-819 TVKNVVGTIVG
+819 
-830 TGTADAT
+830 
-837 GKYSVTLDKIYLN
+837 
-850 GESLS
+850 
-855 AIAADKAGNA
+855 
-865 TVPKIIVAPDITAP
+865 
-879 SSLTATIDASGKV
+879 
-892 VTGVTEANAVVT
+892 
-904 VKNTAGTVVGTGT
+904 
-917 ADATGKYSITLDKAY
+917 
-932 LNGESLNAIAADK
+932 
-945 VGNTTTPK
+945 
-953 TIIAPDTTAPSSL
+953 APDTTAPSSL

-1146 ESLSVTAADQSDN
+1146 ESLSVRAADQSDN

-1204 NTAGDVIGSA
+1204 NTAGDVIGST

-1356 YGGNGDDTLV
+1356 YGGNG
-1366 SNTGSDYL
+1366 
-1374 YGGSG
+1374 
-1379 NDTLIYGGN
+1379 
-1388 SNVYTALQGQAG
+1388 
-1400 NDTYIVDKA
+1400 
-1409 LLTSSSSIHILDN
+1409 
-1422 AAEENILQLKS
+1422 
-1433 VSSGDIS
+1433 
-1440 LKQSDSLIIIS
+1440 
-1451 FNDSASTIR
+1451 
-1460 FGEGQLSS
+1460 
-1468 IVFDDGTVWN
+1468 
-1478 KAQIEANTIGKL
+1478 
-1490 LGTDA
+1490 
-1495 ADNLQADAEIST
+1495 
-1507 IYGLGGNDTI
+1507 
-1517 QGGVQN
+1517 
-1523 DYLYGDDGDDTLV
+1523 
-1536 SNTGSDYLYGG
+1536 
-1547 AGNDTLIYGGNS
+1547 
-1559 NVYTALQGQ
+1559 
-1568 AGNDTYI
+1568 
-1575 IDKALLTSSS
+1575 
-1585 YIHILDNAT
+1585 
-1594 EENTLQL
+1594 
-1601 KSVSSSDISLKQS
+1601 
-1614 DSLIIISFNDS
+1614 
-1625 ASTIRF
+1625 
-1631 GKDNLSFI
+1631 
-1639 VFDDGTVWDKA
+1639 
-1650 QIEANTIG
+1650 
-1658 KLLGTDAADN
+1658 
-1668 LQADAEISTIYSLGG
+1668 
-1683 NDTIQGGV
+1683 
-1691 QNDYLYGG
+1691 
-1699 DGDDTLVSNT
+1699 
-1709 GSDYLYGGSGND
+1709 
-1721 TLIYGGN
+1721 
-1728 SNVYTALQGQAG
+1728 
-1740 NDTYIVD
+1740 
-1747 KALLTSS
+1747 
-1754 SSIHILDNAAEEN
+1754 
-1767 ILQLKSVSSGDISLK
+1767 
-1782 QSDSLIIISFNDSA
+1782 
-1796 STIRFGEGQL
+1796 
-1806 SSIVFDDG
+1806 
-1814 TVWDKAQIEQ
+1814 
-1824 HIAEPVFGTTGNDV
+1824 
-1838 IETNIPNQ
+1838 
-1846 SYSYIL
+1846 
-1852 GDGADTVVFNILDNT
+1852 
-1867 DNLGGNVKT
+1867 
-1876 EWTDFNLS
+1876 
-1884 ENDKLDLSQLLIN
+1884 
-1897 NNGNLQEF
+1897 
-1905 ITVKDTQ
+1905 
-1912 AGVVM
+1912 
-1917 SVDRDGSNQ
+1917 
-1926 STYHSQELILL
+1926 
-1937 TGKHYTLEDLM
+1937 
-1948 ASNAFIH
+1948 

>member
-45 SYSVT
+45 SYSIT

-212 VISSNGKTITG
+212 AISSNGKTITG

-243 AKSDNDG
+243 AKSDNHG

-416 VGKYSIT
+416 AGKYSIT
-423 LDKVY
+423 LDKVYLNGESLSATASDQSGNATAPKTIIAPDTTAPSSLTASIGTAGKVVTGVTEANAVVTVKNAAGIVVGIATADTAGKYSVTLNKAY

-447 PKTIVA
+447 PKTIIA

-461 LTATIDAAGKAITG
+461 LI
-475 VTEANATVT
+475 
-484 VKNVVGTIVG
+484 
-494 TGTADA
+494 
-500 TGKYSVTLDKIYLN
+500 
-514 GESLST
+514 
-520 IAADKAGNA
+520 
-529 TVPKIIVA
+529 
-537 PDITAPSSLTATID
+537 
-551 AAGKAI
+551 
-557 TGVTEANATVTVKD
+557 
-571 VVGTIVGTG
+571 
-580 TADVTGKYSVT
+580 
-591 LDKAYLNGESLN
+591 
-603 VTVADKAGNATVPKT
+603 
-618 IVAPDTTA
+618 
-626 PSSLTA
+626 
-632 TIDAAGKAITGV
+632 
-644 TEANATVTVK
+644 
-654 NVVGTIV
+654 
-661 GTGTAD
+661 
-667 ATGKYSVTLDKIY
+667 
-680 LNGESLSAIAA
+680 
-691 DKAGNATVPKI
+691 
-702 IVAPDITA
+702 
-710 PSSLTATI
+710 ATI

-792 TAPSSLTAIID
+792 TAPSSLTATID
-803 AAGKVITGTT
+803 AAGKV
-813 EVGARV
+813 
-819 TVKNVVGTIVG
+819 
-830 TGTADAT
+830 
-837 GKYSVTLDKIYLN
+837 
-850 GESLS
+850 
-855 AIAADKAGNA
+855 
-865 TVPKIIVAPDITAP
+865 VA
-879 SSLTATIDASGKV
+879 
-892 VTGVTEANAVVT
+892 GVTEA
-904 VKNTAGTVVGTGT
+904 
-917 ADATGKYSITLDKAY
+917 D
-932 LNGESLNAIAADK
+932 
-945 VGNTTTPK
+945 
-953 TIIAPDTTAPSSL
+953 
-966 TAIIDAAG
+966 
-974 KVITGTTEVGARV
+974 ARV

-1004 QTVLNE
+1004 QFILSE
-1010 TVQSNYLSKTYS
+1010 SVQTNYLSKTYS

-1041 SLSGSYSSTLSGA
+1041 SLSGSYSSILSGA
-1054 NLNTS
+1054 SLNTR
-1059 LTGSIS
+1059 LTGNVS
-1065 QAGNGNYSI
+1065 QAGDGNYSI

-1093 SSSIV
+1093 SSSMV
-1098 PVINVNVTQEVPKT
+1098 PVINVNVTQEVPTT
-1112 ILEVDH
+1112 ILEVDY
-1118 YETKVVGAAN
+1118 YETKVVGTAN

-1146 ESLSVTAADQSDN
+1146 ENLIATATDQSGN
-1159 KTEVKEVIAPDST
+1159 KTEAKEVIVPDIT
-1172 PPILHQPTIQGG
+1172 PPILDQPTIQGG
-1184 WTEGQSVQ
+1184 WTEGQVVQ

-1197 NATIIVK
+1197 NVTVTIK
-1204 NTAGDVIGSA
+1204 NAAGDVIGSA

-1219 GYYNVILNTVYEDGE
+1219 GHYSVILNTVYENGE

-1239 AADAKGN
+1239 ATDNKGN
-1246 ESSININ
+1246 ENLLQLN
-1253 TPDITAPILANLFN
+1253 APDTTAPILANLFS
-1267 YDVSTDKIIFNA
+1267 YDLSTDKIIFNA
-1279 PSDSYI
+1279 PSDSYF
-1285 VEQKIGDAW
+1285 VEQKIDGAW
-1294 VQVNVEEKF
+1294 VHVNIEEKF
-1303 DWLNTEFRVTAKDL
+1303 DWLNVEYRVTATDQ

-1326 IIINTASG
+1326 TIINTASG

-1343 IQIIKGSIGNDYL
+1343 TQIIKGSTGNDYL
-1356 YGGNGDDTLV
+1356 YGSNGDDTLI
-1366 SNTGSDYL
+1366 SNADSDSL

-1388 SNVYTALQGQAG
+1388 SPNIYTGLIGEAG

-1409 LLTSSSSIHILDN
+1409 LLSSLSYVHILDN
-1422 AAEENILQLKS
+1422 TNEQNTLYLKS
-1433 VSSGDIS
+1433 VSADEII
-1440 LKQSDSLIIIS
+1440 LKQASADRIIT
-1451 FNDSASTIR
+1451 FNDSTATIH

-1478 KAQIEANTIGKL
+1478 KAQIEANIIGRL
-1490 LGTDA
+1490 LGTDG
-1495 ADNLQADAEIST
+1495 DDHLQADANYSV
-1507 IYGLGGNDTI
+1507 IYGLD
-1517 QGGVQN
+1517 
-1523 DYLYGDDGDDTLV
+1523 
-1536 SNTGSDYLYGG
+1536 
-1547 AGNDTLIYGGNS
+1547 
-1559 NVYTALQGQ
+1559 
-1568 AGNDTYI
+1568 
-1575 IDKALLTSSS
+1575 
-1585 YIHILDNAT
+1585 
-1594 EENTLQL
+1594 
-1601 KSVSSSDISLKQS
+1601 
-1614 DSLIIISFNDS
+1614 
-1625 ASTIRF
+1625 
-1631 GKDNLSFI
+1631 
-1639 VFDDGTVWDKA
+1639 
-1650 QIEANTIG
+1650 
-1658 KLLGTDAADN
+1658 
-1668 LQADAEISTIYSLGG
+1668 G

-1699 DGDDTLVSNT
+1699 NGDDTLISNG
-1709 GSDYLYGGSGND
+1709 GSDSLYGGSGND

-1728 SNVYTALQGQAG
+1728 SPNVYTGLIGEAG

-1747 KALLTSS
+1747 KALLGSLS
-1754 SSIHILDNAAEEN
+1754 YVHILDNTNEQN
-1767 ILQLKSVSSGDISLK
+1767 TLYLKSVSADEIILK
-1782 QSDSLIIISFNDSA
+1782 QTSADRVITFNDSTA
-1796 STIRFGEGQL
+1796 TIHFGEGQL

-1814 TVWDKAQIEQ
+1814 TTWDKAQIEQ
-1824 HIAEPVFGTTGNDV
+1824 HIAKTVVGTFDIDV
-1838 IETNIPNQ
+1838 VETATANQ
-1846 SYSYIL
+1846 TYSYTL
-1852 GDGADTVVFNILDNT
+1852 DTGADTLIFKVLDDI
-1867 DNLGGNVKT
+1867 DNLGGNSNG
-1876 EWTDFNLS
+1876 EWTDFNLL

>member
-212 VISSNGKTITG
+212 AISSNGKTITG

-661 GTGTAD
+661 G
-667 ATGKYSVTLDKIY
+667 I
-680 LNGESLSAIAA
+680 
-691 DKAGNATVPKI
+691 
-702 IVAPDITA
+702 
-710 PSSLTATI
+710 
-718 DASGKVVTGVT
+718 
-729 EANAVVTVKNTAGT
+729 
-743 VVGTGTADATGKY
+743 
-756 SITLDKAYL
+756 
-765 NGESL
+765 
-770 NAIAADKVG
+770 
-779 NTTTPKTI
+779 
-787 IAPDT
+787 
-792 TAPSSLTAIID
+792 
-803 AAGKVITGTT
+803 
-813 EVGARV
+813 
-819 TVKNVVGTIVG
+819 
-830 TGTADAT
+830 GTADAT

-1876 EWTDFNLS
+1876 EWTDFNLV
-1884 ENDKLDLSQLLIN
+1884 ENDKIDFSQLLIN

>member
-38 GEIIQAD
+38 GEIIQAE

-212 VISSNGKTITG
+212 AISSNGKTITG

-261 NGENLTISAEDLAG
+261 NGENLSISAEDLAG

-295 VAIDTAGKVVTGVTE
+295 VAIDTAGKFVTGVTE

-316 VKNAAGIVVG
+316 IKNTVGTVVG

-404 AGIVVGTATADT
+404 AGIVVGTATADAT
-416 VGKYSIT
+416 GKYSVT
-423 LDKVY
+423 LDKAY
-428 LNGESLNVTAAD
+428 LNGESLSITATD
-440 KAGNATV
+440 KAGNATA
-447 PKTIVA
+447 PKIIVA
-453 PDTTAPSS
+453 PDITAPSN

-475 VTEANATVT
+475 VTEANA
-484 VKNVVGTIVG
+484 
-494 TGTADA
+494 
-500 TGKYSVTLDKIYLN
+500 
-514 GESLST
+514 
-520 IAADKAGNA
+520 
-529 TVPKIIVA
+529 
-537 PDITAPSSLTATID
+537 
-551 AAGKAI
+551 
-557 TGVTEANATVTVKD
+557 
-571 VVGTIVGTG
+571 
-580 TADVTGKYSVT
+580 
-591 LDKAYLNGESLN
+591 
-603 VTVADKAGNATVPKT
+603 
-618 IVAPDTTA
+618 
-626 PSSLTA
+626 
-632 TIDAAGKAITGV
+632 
-644 TEANATVTVK
+644 
-654 NVVGTIV
+654 
-661 GTGTAD
+661 
-667 ATGKYSVTLDKIY
+667 
-680 LNGESLSAIAA
+680 
-691 DKAGNATVPKI
+691 
-702 IVAPDITA
+702 
-710 PSSLTATI
+710 
-718 DASGKVVTGVT
+718 
-729 EANAVVTVKNTAGT
+729 VVTVKNAAGI

-792 TAPSSLTAIID
+792 TAPSSLI
-803 AAGKVITGTT
+803 
-813 EVGARV
+813 
-819 TVKNVVGTIVG
+819 
-830 TGTADAT
+830 
-837 GKYSVTLDKIYLN
+837 
-850 GESLS
+850 
-855 AIAADKAGNA
+855 
-865 TVPKIIVAPDITAP
+865 
-879 SSLTATIDASGKV
+879 ATIDASGKV
-892 VTGVTEANAVVT
+892 VAGVTEA
-904 VKNTAGTVVGTGT
+904 
-917 ADATGKYSITLDKAY
+917 D
-932 LNGESLNAIAADK
+932 
-945 VGNTTTPK
+945 
-953 TIIAPDTTAPSSL
+953 
-966 TAIIDAAG
+966 
-974 KVITGTTEVGARV
+974 ARV

-1004 QTVLNE
+1004 QFILSE
-1010 TVQSNYLSKTYS
+1010 SVQTNYLSKTYS

-1041 SLSGSYSSTLSGA
+1041 SLSGSYSSILSGA
-1054 NLNTS
+1054 SLNTR
-1059 LTGSIS
+1059 LTGNVS
-1065 QAGNGNYSI
+1065 QAGEGNYSI

-1093 SSSIV
+1093 SSSMV
-1098 PVINVNVTQEVPKT
+1098 PVINVNVTQEVPTT

-1118 YETKVVGAAN
+1118 YETKVVGTAN

-1146 ESLSVTAADQSDN
+1146 ENLIATATDQSGN
-1159 KTEVKEVIAPDST
+1159 KTEAKEVIVPDIT

-1184 WTEGQSVQ
+1184 WTEGQVVQ

-1197 NATIIVK
+1197 NVTVTIKNAT
-1204 NTAGDVIGSA
+1204 GDVIGSA

-1219 GYYNVILNTVYEDGE
+1219 GYYSVILNTVYENGE

-1239 AADAKGN
+1239 ATDNKGN
-1246 ESSININ
+1246 ENLLQLN
-1253 TPDITAPILANLFN
+1253 APDTTAPILANLFS
-1267 YDVSTDKIIFNA
+1267 YDLSTDKIIFNA
-1279 PSDSYI
+1279 PSDSYF
-1285 VEQKIGDAW
+1285 VEQKIDGAW
-1294 VQVNVEEKF
+1294 VHVNIEEKF
-1303 DWLNTEFRVTAKDL
+1303 DWLNVEYRVTATDQ

-1326 IIINTASG
+1326 TIINTASG

-1343 IQIIKGSIGNDYL
+1343 TQIIKGSTGNDYL
-1356 YGGNGDDTLV
+1356 YGGNGDDTLI
-1366 SNTGSDYL
+1366 SNGGSDSL

-1388 SNVYTALQGQAG
+1388 SPNIYTGLIGEAG

-1409 LLTSSSSIHILDN
+1409 LLGSLSYVHILDN
-1422 AAEENILQLKS
+1422 TNEQNTLYLKS
-1433 VSSGDIS
+1433 VSADEII
-1440 LKQSDSLIIIS
+1440 LKQASADRIIT
-1451 FNDSASTIR
+1451 FNDSTATIH

-1478 KAQIEANTIGKL
+1478 KAQIEANIIGRL
-1490 LGTDA
+1490 LGTDG
-1495 ADNLQADAEIST
+1495 DDHLQADANYSV
-1507 IYGLGGNDTI
+1507 IYGLD
-1517 QGGVQN
+1517 
-1523 DYLYGDDGDDTLV
+1523 
-1536 SNTGSDYLYGG
+1536 
-1547 AGNDTLIYGGNS
+1547 
-1559 NVYTALQGQ
+1559 
-1568 AGNDTYI
+1568 
-1575 IDKALLTSSS
+1575 
-1585 YIHILDNAT
+1585 
-1594 EENTLQL
+1594 
-1601 KSVSSSDISLKQS
+1601 
-1614 DSLIIISFNDS
+1614 
-1625 ASTIRF
+1625 
-1631 GKDNLSFI
+1631 
-1639 VFDDGTVWDKA
+1639 
-1650 QIEANTIG
+1650 
-1658 KLLGTDAADN
+1658 
-1668 LQADAEISTIYSLGG
+1668 G

-1699 DGDDTLVSNT
+1699 NGDDTLISNG
-1709 GSDYLYGGSGND
+1709 GSDSLYGGSGND

-1728 SNVYTALQGQAG
+1728 SPNVYTGLIGEAG

-1747 KALLTSS
+1747 KALLGSLS
-1754 SSIHILDNAAEEN
+1754 YVHILDNTNEQN
-1767 ILQLKSVSSGDISLK
+1767 TLYLKSVSADEIILK
-1782 QSDSLIIISFNDSA
+1782 QASA
-1796 STIRFGEGQL
+1796 
-1806 SSIVFDDG
+1806 
-1814 TVWDKAQIEQ
+1814 
-1824 HIAEPVFGTTGNDV
+1824 
-1838 IETNIPNQ
+1838 
-1846 SYSYIL
+1846 
-1852 GDGADTVVFNILDNT
+1852 
-1867 DNLGGNVKT
+1867 
-1876 EWTDFNLS
+1876 
-1884 ENDKLDLSQLLIN
+1884 
-1897 NNGNLQEF
+1897 
-1905 ITVKDTQ
+1905 
-1912 AGVVM
+1912 
-1917 SVDRDGSNQ
+1917 
-1926 STYHSQELILL
+1926 
-1937 TGKHYTLEDLM
+1937 
-1948 ASNAFIH
+1948 

>member
-1 MQNILTFIKN
+1 
-11 GQKFTLDASN
+11 
-21 IKSVRDTGNG
+21 
-31 FEITLKS
+31 
-38 GEIIQAD
+38 
-45 SYSVT
+45 
-50 PNTQPVEQVSSQQV
+50 
-64 ENNSEA
+64 
-70 DEEFEKEEVLKEKSL
+70 
-85 LDSQTMLWGGAAI
+85 MLWGGAAI

-212 VISSNGKTITG
+212 AISSNGKTITG

-416 VGKYSIT
+416 AGKYSITLDKVYLNGESLSATASDQSGNATAPKTIIAPDTTAPSSLTATIDAAGKAITGVTEANATVTVKDVVGTIVGTGTADATGKYSVTLDKIYLNGESLSAIAADKAGNATAPKTIIAPDTTAPSSLTASIGTAGKVVTGVTEANAVVTVKNAAGIVVGTATADTAGKYSIT

-428 LNGESLNVTAAD
+428 LNGESLNVTVAD

-453 PDTTAPSS
+453 PDNTAPSS

-514 GESLST
+514 GESLSA

-632 TIDAAGKAITGV
+632 TIDAAGKVVAGV
-644 TEANATVTVK
+644 TEA
-654 NVVGTIV
+654 
-661 GTGTAD
+661 D
-667 ATGKYSVTLDKIY
+667 
-680 LNGESLSAIAA
+680 
-691 DKAGNATVPKI
+691 
-702 IVAPDITA
+702 
-710 PSSLTATI
+710 
-718 DASGKVVTGVT
+718 
-729 EANAVVTVKNTAGT
+729 
-743 VVGTGTADATGKY
+743 
-756 SITLDKAYL
+756 
-765 NGESL
+765 
-770 NAIAADKVG
+770 
-779 NTTTPKTI
+779 
-787 IAPDT
+787 
-792 TAPSSLTAIID
+792 
-803 AAGKVITGTT
+803 
-813 EVGARV
+813 
-819 TVKNVVGTIVG
+819 
-830 TGTADAT
+830 
-837 GKYSVTLDKIYLN
+837 
-850 GESLS
+850 
-855 AIAADKAGNA
+855 
-865 TVPKIIVAPDITAP
+865 
-879 SSLTATIDASGKV
+879 
-892 VTGVTEANAVVT
+892 
-904 VKNTAGTVVGTGT
+904 
-917 ADATGKYSITLDKAY
+917 
-932 LNGESLNAIAADK
+932 
-945 VGNTTTPK
+945 
-953 TIIAPDTTAPSSL
+953 
-966 TAIIDAAG
+966 
-974 KVITGTTEVGARV
+974 ARV
-987 TVEQVTAV
+987 TVEQVNAV

-1004 QTVLNE
+1004 QFILSE
-1010 TVQSNYLSKTYS
+1010 SVQTNYLSKTYS

-1041 SLSGSYSSTLSGA
+1041 SLSGSYSSILSGA
-1054 NLNTS
+1054 SLNTR
-1059 LTGSIS
+1059 LTGNVS
-1065 QAGNGNYSI
+1065 QAGDGNYSI

-1093 SSSIV
+1093 SSSMA
-1098 PVINVNVTQEVPKT
+1098 PVINVNVTQEVPTT

-1118 YETKVVGAAN
+1118 YETKVVGTAN

-1146 ESLSVTAADQSDN
+1146 ENLIVTATDQSGN
-1159 KTEVKEVIAPDST
+1159 KTEAKEVIVPDIT

-1184 WTEGQSVQ
+1184 WTEGQVVQ

-1197 NATIIVK
+1197 NVTVTIK
-1204 NTAGDVIGSA
+1204 NAAGDVIGSA

-1219 GYYNVILNTVYEDGE
+1219 GHYSVILNTVYENGE

-1239 AADAKGN
+1239 ATDNKGN
-1246 ESSININ
+1246 ENFLQLN
-1253 TPDITAPILANLFN
+1253 APDTTAPILANLFS
-1267 YDVSTDKIIFNA
+1267 YDLSTDKIIFNA
-1279 PSDSYI
+1279 PSDSYF
-1285 VEQKIGDAW
+1285 VEQKIDGAW
-1294 VQVNVEEKF
+1294 VHVNIEEKF
-1303 DWLNTEFRVTAKDL
+1303 DWLNVEYRVTATDQ
-1317 AGNSSQPLT
+1317 AWNSSQPLT
-1326 IIINTASG
+1326 TIINTASG
-1334 TYKPTDPTF
+1334 TYKPTDPIFT
-1343 IQIIKGSIGNDYL
+1343 QIIKGSTGNDYL
-1356 YGGNGDDTLV
+1356 YGGNGDDTLIC
-1366 SNTGSDYL
+1366 NGGSDSL

-1388 SNVYTALQGQAG
+1388 SPNVYTGLIGEAG

-1409 LLTSSSSIHILDN
+1409 LLGSLSYVHILDN
-1422 AAEENILQLKS
+1422 TNEQNTLYLKS
-1433 VSSGDIS
+1433 VSADEII
-1440 LKQSDSLIIIS
+1440 LKQASADRIIT
-1451 FNDSASTIR
+1451 FNDSTATIH

-1478 KAQIEANTIGKL
+1478 KAQIEANIIGRL
-1490 LGTDA
+1490 LGTDG
-1495 ADNLQADAEIST
+1495 DDHLQADANYSV
-1507 IYGLGGNDTI
+1507 IYGLD
-1517 QGGVQN
+1517 
-1523 DYLYGDDGDDTLV
+1523 
-1536 SNTGSDYLYGG
+1536 
-1547 AGNDTLIYGGNS
+1547 
-1559 NVYTALQGQ
+1559 
-1568 AGNDTYI
+1568 
-1575 IDKALLTSSS
+1575 
-1585 YIHILDNAT
+1585 
-1594 EENTLQL
+1594 
-1601 KSVSSSDISLKQS
+1601 
-1614 DSLIIISFNDS
+1614 
-1625 ASTIRF
+1625 
-1631 GKDNLSFI
+1631 
-1639 VFDDGTVWDKA
+1639 
-1650 QIEANTIG
+1650 
-1658 KLLGTDAADN
+1658 
-1668 LQADAEISTIYSLGG
+1668 G

-1699 DGDDTLVSNT
+1699 NGDDTLISN
-1709 GSDYLYGGSGND
+1709 GG
-1721 TLIYGGN
+1721 
-1728 SNVYTALQGQAG
+1728 
-1740 NDTYIVD
+1740 
-1747 KALLTSS
+1747 
-1754 SSIHILDNAAEEN
+1754 
-1767 ILQLKSVSSGDISLK
+1767 
-1782 QSDSLIIISFNDSA
+1782 
-1796 STIRFGEGQL
+1796 
-1806 SSIVFDDG
+1806 
-1814 TVWDKAQIEQ
+1814 
-1824 HIAEPVFGTTGNDV
+1824 
-1838 IETNIPNQ
+1838 
-1846 SYSYIL
+1846 
-1852 GDGADTVVFNILDNT
+1852 
-1867 DNLGGNVKT
+1867 
-1876 EWTDFNLS
+1876 
-1884 ENDKLDLSQLLIN
+1884 
-1897 NNGNLQEF
+1897 
-1905 ITVKDTQ
+1905 
-1912 AGVVM
+1912 
-1917 SVDRDGSNQ
+1917 
-1926 STYHSQELILL
+1926 
-1937 TGKHYTLEDLM
+1937 
-1948 ASNAFIH
+1948 